1 MSRILDTI
9 LPESVHNEGL
19 LFVPQILEDLMR
31 GKLDAEFP
39 PKLDEGDDP
48 ASVRAFVFDRAK
60 RLWASFIESSAQT
73 NVNAVTRKFVV
84 NLLDNALG
92 WDFDK
97 TAAVAEKTGAFLVS
111 PVLGDAEGALTPIAF
126 PVILAP
132 HNIGLD
138 ESNPRFHGW
147 GLSDASRSA
156 TRFAQ
161 EFLNERDDFMWAIVT
176 NGKELRLVRDNPSL
190 TRPSFLSFDLGAILS
205 GPGDF
210 PAFAFLWRML
220 HSSRID
226 FSTGLTGLTR
236 LDNCPV
242 NPDNHVNPV
251 KNYSAENSV
260 WEKLHTRSTETG
272 VRALDGLRPGVAA
285 AIEIL
290 GTGFI
295 RQNPSIREAL
305 QNGSL
310 TVAGYEQELLR
321 LAYRFLFLFVA
332 EERDLLHTPD
342 TSPAVRKVYR
352 QGYSMFRLKRLAAR
366 YAAGSSDRHHDLY
379 IGLRYVFKALAHG
392 EPRLGLTALGG
403 IFGED
408 ECPHLNEAALTNAD
422 LLAAIRKLR
431 FIDAGRHLYPVNYRD
446 IGSEEIGSLYEGILE
461 LVPNY
466 SEGSRQ
472 LTLVGAAGNNRKT
485 TGSYYTPSSLVD
497 KQVESALDPLL
508 DRAMKAPDPT
518 QAILDLNVIDT
529 SCGSGH
535 FVVAAARRMASRLVA
550 VRGVDTSPAEYQRA
564 LRDVVRNCIYGVDI
578 NPLAVELAKITL
590 WIESVVP
597 GEPLTF
603 LDSHFVCGDATL
615 GIDNLKNLEH
625 GIPNAAYK
633 ALTGDDPA
641 AAKELAKR
649 NRAELKLLQQEQIG
663 RVALLRDRDAI
674 DLASA
679 FAALD
684 AMPEETLEEV
694 EVKRAKHRE
703 LLASAG
709 TNRLAQAADLFTA
722 AFLERKTHAESAE
735 NSAFSAPSAGNAPL
749 RATASPREEIPTTA
763 NLLSLLTGSIAYE
776 PPSPEMLAA
785 AAQICRQNRVLHWP
799 LAFPTVFEKGG
810 FDCILT
816 NPPWDQ
822 LQVSETEF
830 FAAREPSISELAGA
844 TRKAAI
850 AKLKDNNPTLWQEFS
865 TAVERQ
871 ARLNVFIGESGRFP
885 LSTVG
890 KLNLYS
896 ILTEVIL
903 HVRRTSGFAGAVLP
917 SGICSDDSN
926 KRLFSAMVNSGILK
940 SFLSFENEERLFS
953 DVHHSFKFAL
963 VTIGEST
970 SADFT
975 FFNRQVASLSDDRRH
990 FTLSAEDF
998 ALINPNT
1005 LTAPIFRSKADAEL
1019 AKKIYHKVGVLWDE
1033 TQHGGNPWGLSF
1045 RQGLFNMTSASALF
1059 LTSPG
1064 VRDESLAETAGG
1076 KFLTGLTRFTGLGD
1090 SGGARL
1096 SRPENPDNPVN
1107 PVKENS
1113 AFSASPREEKYL
1125 PLYEA
1130 KLIHQFDHRWA
1141 TYETGEEDARDVV
1154 LDEKRDPSFEIQPRY
1169 WVEARHVIEKFDG
1182 TPPKYLM
1189 GWRDVTN
1196 ASTVRTVIASV
1207 SPCVPVG
1214 HTMPLMFTRL
1224 DAKHEACL
1232 LADWNS
1238 IVHDWCARQKI
1249 GGLHLTYTYATQ
1261 IPTLAPSAYSQ
1272 EDIDFIVPRVLELT
1286 YTSHSLKGWAEALGY
1301 GGEPFVFDPER
1312 RAILRAELDA
1322 RYAKL
1327 YDLDEQELRYILDPA
1342 DVYGEDYPSESFRVL
1357 KEKEI
1362 AEFGEYRTQRMVLDA
1377 WKAQEEPFVVVDD
1390 YKREQSWDDSRS
1402 TYLRFLVGQMIAQ
1415 SATHQMPLTELFS
1428 AFSALRTPKE
1438 MARRDGMPNGA
1449 GKWAHEYHDA
1459 IRGDESLERVL
1470 MQMFDAGEI
1479 SISKSGMVSYVDEGS
1494 LHAADRLADVV
1505 MDARMALAF
1514 MRLDINQT
1522 RVEHI
1527 RAIISPEFFRQ
1538 VMEGA
1543 YARAA

>member
-1 MSRILDTI
+1 MARILDTI

-60 RLWASFIESSAQT
+60 RLWASFIESSAQA
-73 NVNAVTRKFVV
+73 NAEAVTRRFVV

-97 TAAVAEKTGAFLVS
+97 TSAVAEKTGAFLVP

-126 PVILAP
+126 PIILAP
-132 HNIGLD
+132 HTIGLD

-226 FSTGLTGLTR
+226 ISTGLTGFTR
-236 LDNCPV
+236 LNG
-242 NPDNHVNPV
+242 NPDNPLNPV
-251 KNYSAENSV
+251 KNFSAENSV

-295 RQNPSIREAL
+295 RENPSIREAL

-352 QGYSMFRLKRLAAR
+352 QGYSMLRLKRLAAR

-379 IGLRYVFKALAHG
+379 IGLRHVFKALAHG

-408 ECPHLNEAALTNAD
+408 ECPHLKGAALTNAD

-461 LVPNY
+461 LVPSY

-497 KQVESALDPLL
+497 KQIESALDPLL
-508 DRAMKAPDPT
+508 DRAAKAPDPAR
-518 QAILDLNVIDT
+518 AILDLNVIDT

-535 FVVAAARRMASRLVA
+535 FVVAAARRMASRLAQVRSDGALA
-550 VRGVDTSPAEYQRA
+550 VVEYQRA

-603 LDSHFVCGDATL
+603 LDSHFICGDATL

-633 ALTGDDPA
+633 ALTGDD
-641 AAKELAKR
+641 KEICQQLAKK
-649 NRAELKLLQQEQIG
+649 NRIELKRLEK
-663 RVALLRDRDAI
+663 DRESGQMVLPSSSV

-684 AMPEETLEEV
+684 AMPEETLADV
-694 EVKRAKHRE
+694 EAKRAKHRE

-722 AFLERKTHAESAE
+722 AFLERKTPSESAE
-735 NSAFSAPSAGNAPL
+735 SSAFSAPSAGNVPL
-749 RATASPREEIPTTA
+749 RATASPREDIPTTA

-776 PPSPEMLAA
+776 PPPPEMLAA

-816 NPPWDQ
+816 NPPWDRIK
-822 LQVSETEF
+822 LQEKEF
-830 FAAREPSISELAGA
+830 FAARDLEIANA
-844 TRKAAI
+844 QNAAI
-850 AKLKDNNPTLWQEFS
+850 RKRLIENLPESNPALFQSFLDAKRNADVASAF
-865 TAVERQ
+865 VH
-871 ARLNVFIGESGRFP
+871 ESGRYT
-885 LSTVG
+885 LSNSGDV
-890 KLNLYS
+890 NLYS
-896 ILTEVIL
+896 ILAEVIL
-903 HVRRTSGFAGAVLP
+903 HVRRSSGFAGAVLP

-926 KRLFSAMVNSGILK
+926 KRLFSAMVNGGILK
-940 SFLSFENEERLFS
+940 SFLSFENEERLFP

-963 VTIGEST
+963 VTIGESA

-975 FFNRQVASLSDDRRH
+975 FFNRQVTSLADERRH

-1019 AKKIYHKVGVLWDE
+1019 AKKIYRKVGVLWNE
-1033 TQHGGNPWGLSF
+1033 NMNGGNKWGL
-1045 RQGLFNMTSASALF
+1045 RYRALF
-1059 LTSPG
+1059 HMS
-1064 VRDESLAETAGG
+1064 
-1076 KFLTGLTRFTGLGD
+1076 GD
-1090 SGGARL
+1090 SELFEFA
-1096 SRPENPDNPVN
+1096 SRDGV
-1107 PVKENS
+1107 V
-1113 AFSASPREEKYL
+1113 

-1130 KLIHQFDHRWA
+1130 KFIHQFDHRWA
-1141 TYETGEEDARDVV
+1141 TYENAEDVRDVST
-1154 LDEKRDPSFEIQPRY
+1154 DEKKDVSFEVRPRY
-1169 WVEARHVIEKFDG
+1169 WIDSRLVAEKFDG
-1182 TPPKYLM
+1182 NNPKYLM
-1189 GWRDVTN
+1189 GWRNVTN
-1196 ASTVRTVIASV
+1196 VIAIRTMIAAVFPSYG
-1207 SPCVPVG
+1207 VG
-1214 HTMPLMFTRL
+1214 HSMPLFFTQQGAGY
-1224 DAKHEACL
+1224 DACL
-1232 LADWNS
+1232 LADFNS
-1238 IVHDWCARQKI
+1238 LIHDWGVRQKV
-1249 GGLHLTYTYATQ
+1249 GGVNLTFGYMNQ

-1301 GGEPFVFDPER
+1301 EGEPFVFDPER

-1327 YDLDEQELRYILDPA
+1327 YGLNEQELRYILDPA

-1362 AEFGEYRTQRMVLDA
+1362 AEFGEYRTRRLVLEAWERM
-1377 WKAQEEPFVVVDD
+1377 
-1390 YKREQSWDDSRS
+1390 
-1402 TYLRFLVGQMIAQ
+1402 
-1415 SATHQMPLTELFS
+1415 
-1428 AFSALRTPKE
+1428 KE
-1438 MARRDGMPNGA
+1438 
-1449 GKWAHEYHDA
+1449 
-1459 IRGDESLERVL
+1459 
-1470 MQMFDAGEI
+1470 
-1479 SISKSGMVSYVDEGS
+1479 
-1494 LHAADRLADVV
+1494 
-1505 MDARMALAF
+1505 
-1514 MRLDINQT
+1514 
-1522 RVEHI
+1522 
-1527 RAIISPEFFRQ
+1527 
-1538 VMEGA
+1538 
-1543 YARAA
+1543 

>member
-19 LFVPQILEDLMR
+19 LFVPQVLEDLMR

-60 RLWASFIESSAQT
+60 RLYASFMESSAQT
-73 NVNAVTRKFVV
+73 NVDAVTRKFVV

-97 TAAVAEKTGAFLVS
+97 AAAVAEKAGAFLVS
-111 PVLGDAEGALTPIAF
+111 PVLCGGEDASTPLAF

-132 HNIGLD
+132 HTIGLD

-161 EFLNERDDFMWAIVT
+161 EFLNERDDFLWAIVT
-176 NGKELRLVRDNPSL
+176 NGRELRLVRDNPSL
-190 TRPSFLSFDLGAILS
+190 TRPSFLSFDLTAILS

-220 HSSRID
+220 HASRAE
-226 FSTGLTGLTR
+226 G
-236 LDNCPV
+236 V
-242 NPDNHVNPV
+242 
-251 KNYSAENSV
+251 SAENSV

-295 RQNPSIREAL
+295 RENPSIREAL

-342 TSPAVRKVYR
+342 TSSAVRKVYR

-379 IGLRYVFKALAHG
+379 IGLRHVFKALAHG

-408 ECPHLNEAALTNAD
+408 ECPHLKGAALTNAD

-461 LVPNY
+461 LVPSY

-508 DRAMKAPDPT
+508 DRATKATDPV
-518 QAILDLNVIDT
+518 QSILDLNVIDT

-649 NRAELKLLQQEQIG
+649 NRAALKSM
-663 RVALLRDRDAI
+663 ADDARYGGDLFYDPKHTLANQMRGI
-674 DLASA
+674 DE
-679 FAALD
+679 
-684 AMPEETLEEV
+684 MPEDTLEEI
-694 EVKRAKHRE
+694 EAKKAAYAKFRE
-703 LLASAG
+703 EGSLNHFCL
-709 TNRLAQAADLFTA
+709 AADVFTA
-722 AFLERKTHAESAE
+722 AFLLPKTSVDVQV
-735 NSAFSAPSAGNAPL
+735 GNLGNGAPL
-749 RATASPREEIPTTA
+749 TEKRPDPTIPTTA
-763 NLLSLLTGSIAYE
+763 ELYGILTAGAAGSYPSSELLARC
-776 PPSPEMLAA
+776 AA
-785 AAQICRQNRVLHWP
+785 VCRKSRVLHWP

-816 NPPWDQ
+816 NPPWDRIK
-822 LQVSETEF
+822 LQEKEF
-830 FAAREPSISELAGA
+830 FAAHDPEIANA
-844 TRKAAI
+844 QNAAI
-850 AKLKDNNPTLWQEFS
+850 RKKLIENLPESNPALYQAFLDAKRNADVSSAF
-865 TAVERQ
+865 VH
-871 ARLNVFIGESGRFP
+871 ESGRFT
-885 LSTVG
+885 LSNVG
-890 KLNLYS
+890 DVNLYS
-896 ILTEVIL
+896 TLAETVAK
-903 HVRRTSGFAGAVLP
+903 VCRKGGMAGIIVP
-917 SGICSDDSN
+917 TGICTDESN
-926 KRLFSAMVNSGILK
+926 KKLFRFYVENHLLVSV
-940 SFLSFENEERLFS
+940 LSFENEELKFFPEV
-953 DVHHSFKFAL
+953 DHSFKFCLL
-963 VTIGEST
+963 VLGESNN
-970 SADFT
+970 ADYSFYHRNLGT
-975 FFNRQVASLSDDRRH
+975 VNDERRH
-990 FTLSAEDF
+990 FSLNYDDF
-998 ALINPNT
+998 RLINPNSQ
-1005 LTAPIFRSKADAEL
+1005 TAPLFRTKGDAEL
-1019 AKKIYHKVGVLWDE
+1019 AKKIYKVAGVLINH
-1033 TQHGGNPWGLSF
+1033 TQNDGDPWG
-1045 RQGLFNMTSASALF
+1045 MTFKALF
-1059 LTSPG
+1059 HMS
-1064 VRDESLAETAGG
+1064 
-1076 KFLTGLTRFTGLGD
+1076 GD
-1090 SGGARL
+1090 SGLFKQTDGSGL
-1096 SRPENPDNPVN
+1096 
-1107 PVKENS
+1107 
-1113 AFSASPREEKYL
+1113 L
-1125 PLYEA
+1125 PLYEG
-1130 KLIHQFDHRWA
+1130 KMIHQFDHRWA
-1141 TYETGEEDARDVV
+1141 TYDDGAEDVRDVS
-1154 LDEKRDPSFEIQPRY
+1154 LAEKRDVEFELHPRY
-1169 WVEARHVIEKFDG
+1169 WIDEKFLDSRFEQFV
-1182 TPPKYLM
+1182 PRYLL
-1189 GWRDVTN
+1189 GWRDVSHPTRL
-1196 ASTVRTVIASV
+1196 RTVIASV
-1207 SPCVPVG
+1207 LPVVPVG
-1214 HTMPLMFTRL
+1214 HTMPLFFTTKEDKL
-1224 DAKHEACL
+1224 NACL
-1232 LADWNS
+1232 LADFNS
-1238 IVHDWCARQKI
+1238 LIHDWCARQKM
-1249 GGLHLTYTYATQ
+1249 GGVHVTYSYLYQ
-1261 IPTLAPSAYSQ
+1261 FPTISPSAYSQ

-1301 GGEPFVFDPER
+1301 EGEPFVFDPER

-1327 YDLDEQELRYILDPA
+1327 YGLNEQELRYILDPA

-1362 AEFGEYRTQRMVLDA
+1362 AEFGEYRTRRMVLDA
-1377 WKAQEEPFVVVDD
+1377 WKAQEEPFAVGDD
-1390 YKREQSWDDSRS
+1390 YKRGQSWDDSRS

-1449 GKWAHEYHDA
+1449 GKWAREYKDA

-1494 LHAADRLADVV
+1494 LHAADHLTDVV

-1514 MRLDINQT
+1514 MRLDLTQEHI
-1522 RVEHI
+1522 EHI
-1527 RAIISPEFFRQ
+1527 RTTISAEFFRQ

>member
-1 MSRILDTI
+1 MAHILDTI

-60 RLWASFIESSAQT
+60 RLWASFIESSAQA
-73 NVNAVTRKFVV
+73 NAEAVTRKFVV

-97 TAAVAEKTGAFLVS
+97 TAAVAEKRSAFLVPPCTEESSLNLQDSKTPSSESNNLLS
-111 PVLGDAEGALTPIAF
+111 PSAF
-126 PVILAP
+126 PIILAP
-132 HNIGLD
+132 HTIGLD

-205 GPGDF
+205 SPGDF

-220 HSSRID
+220 HASRAE
-226 FSTGLTGLTR
+226 G
-236 LDNCPV
+236 V
-242 NPDNHVNPV
+242 
-251 KNYSAENSV
+251 SAENSV

-295 RQNPSIREAL
+295 RENPSIREAL

-342 TSPAVRKVYR
+342 TSSAVRKVYR

-379 IGLRYVFKALAHG
+379 IGLRHVFKALAHG

-408 ECPHLNEAALTNAD
+408 ECPHLKGAALTNAD

-461 LVPNY
+461 LVPSY

-508 DRAMKAPDPT
+508 DRAMKAPDPI

-633 ALTGDDPA
+633 VLTGDDPA

-649 NRAELKLLQQEQIG
+649 NRAALKSMADDTSYGGDLFYDPKHTLANQMRG
-663 RVALLRDRDAI
+663 I
-674 DLASA
+674 DE
-679 FAALD
+679 
-684 AMPEETLEEV
+684 MPEDTLEEI
-694 EVKRAKHRE
+694 EAKKAAYAKFRKEGSLNHFS
-703 LLASAG
+703 L
-709 TNRLAQAADLFTA
+709 AADVFTA
-722 AFLERKTHAESAE
+722 VFLLPKTSVDVQV
-735 NSAFSAPSAGNAPL
+735 GNLGNGAPL
-749 RATASPREEIPTTA
+749 TEKKPDPTIPTTA
-763 NLLSLLTGSIAYE
+763 ELYGILTAGAAGSYPSSESLARC
-776 PPSPEMLAA
+776 AA
-785 AAQICRQNRVLHWP
+785 VCRKSCVLHWP

-816 NPPWDQ
+816 NPPWDM
-822 LQVSETEF
+822 LQVSEEEF
-830 FAAREPSISELAGA
+830 FAPRDPSIAALTGA
-844 TRKAAI
+844 KRKSAI
-850 AKLKDNNPTLWQEFS
+850 AKLEKDNPPLFNAFCNAVQWQNRIN
-865 TAVERQ
+865 TY
-871 ARLNVFIGESGRFP
+871 IGESGRFC
-885 LSTVG
+885 LSAVG

-896 ILTEVIL
+896 IITEVVF
-903 HVRRTSGFAGAVLP
+903 HVKRNTGTAGMVVP
-917 SGICSDDSN
+917 SGICTDSSN
-926 KRLFSAMVNSGILK
+926 KALFAELVGTK
-940 SFLSFENEERLFS
+940 SFVSLYDFENAASGKKLFEAVDS
-953 DVHHSFKFAL
+953 RFKFSLLTLGPA
-963 VTIGEST
+963 E
-970 SADFT
+970 SADFA
-975 FFNRQVASLSDDRRH
+975 FFLGHPTDLAQTQRH
-990 FTLSAEDF
+990 FSLTSEDF

-1005 LTAPIFRSKADAEL
+1005 RTAPIFRSKADADL
-1019 AKKIYHKVGVLWDE
+1019 AKKIYARVGVLVDE
-1033 TQHGGNPWGLSF
+1033 TRTNGNPWGVSF
-1045 RQGLFNMTSASALF
+1045 KQGLFNMTSASDCF
-1059 LTSPG
+1059 EE
-1064 VRDESLAETAGG
+1064 V
-1076 KFLTGLTRFTGLGD
+1076 
-1090 SGGARL
+1090 
-1096 SRPENPDNPVN
+1096 
-1107 PVKENS
+1107 
-1113 AFSASPREEKYL
+1113 PREGVL

-1130 KLIHQFDHRWA
+1130 KLIHQFDCRWA
-1141 TYETGEEDARDVV
+1141 TYESDGRVRDALCTEKRNPNFDVV
-1154 LDEKRDPSFEIQPRY
+1154 PQYWIDADLVKTKLGGSFP
-1169 WVEARHVIEKFDG
+1169 D
-1182 TPPKYLM
+1182 YLI

-1196 ASTVRTVIASV
+1196 ATNQRTVISSV
-1207 SPCVPVG
+1207 IPAWGVG
-1214 HTMPLMFTRL
+1214 NNFDLISTSQSALL
-1224 DAKHEACL
+1224 NACL
-1232 LADWNS
+1232 IADFNS
-1238 IVHDWCARQKI
+1238 FAHDWCARQKI
-1249 GGLHLTYTYATQ
+1249 GGMHLNFFVVAQ
-1261 IPTLAPSAYSQ
+1261 IATLAPSAYSQ
-1272 EDIDFIVPRVLELT
+1272 DDIDFIVPRVLELT

-1301 GGEPFVFDPER
+1301 EGEPFVFDPER

-1327 YDLDEQELRYILDPA
+1327 YGLNEQELRYILDPA

-1377 WKAQEEPFVVVDD
+1377 WKAQEEPFVVGDD

-1449 GKWAHEYHDA
+1449 GKWAREYKDA
-1459 IRGDESLERVL
+1459 IRVNESLERVL

-1514 MRLDINQT
+1514 MRLDLRQE

-1527 RAIISPEFFRQ
+1527 RTAINQEFFRQ
-1538 VMEGA
+1538 VLEGA

>member
-1 MSRILDTI
+1 MAHILDTI

-48 ASVRAFVFDRAK
+48 ASVRAFVLDRAK
-60 RLWASFIESSAQT
+60 RLWASFIESSAQA
-73 NVNAVTRKFVV
+73 NAEAVTRKFVV

-97 TAAVAEKTGAFLVS
+97 AAAVAEKTGAFLVP
-111 PVLGDAEGALTPIAF
+111 PVLCGGEDVSTLLAF

-132 HNIGLD
+132 HTIGLD

-161 EFLNERDDFMWAIVT
+161 EFLNERDDFLWAIVT
-176 NGKELRLVRDNPSL
+176 NGRELRLVRDNPSL
-190 TRPSFLSFDLGAILS
+190 TRPSFLSFDLTAILS

-220 HSSRID
+220 HSSRIEAGG
-226 FSTGLTGLTR
+226 SQSSATAL
-236 LDNCPV
+236 
-242 NPDNHVNPV
+242 
-251 KNYSAENSV
+251 SAENSV
-260 WEKLHTRSTETG
+260 WEKLHTRSAETG

-342 TSPAVRKVYR
+342 TSSAVRKVYR

-366 YAAGSSDRHHDLY
+366 YAAGSSDRHRDLY

-403 IFGED
+403 IFGAD
-408 ECPHLNEAALTNAD
+408 ECPHLNGAALTNAD

-508 DRAMKAPDPT
+508 ERAMKAPDPVH
-518 QAILDLNVIDT
+518 AILDLNVIDT

-633 ALTGDDPA
+633 ALTGDD
-641 AAKELAKR
+641 KEICQKLAKK
-649 NRAELKLLQQEQIG
+649 NRADLKAMG
-663 RVALLRDRDAI
+663 RDREQGQMHMPTSVG

-684 AMPEETLEEV
+684 AMPEDTLADV
-694 EVKRAKHRE
+694 EAKRAKHRE

-735 NSAFSAPSAGNAPL
+735 NSAFSVPSAGNVPL

-816 NPPWDQ
+816 NPPWDRIK
-822 LQVSETEF
+822 LQEKEF
-830 FAAREPSISELAGA
+830 FAIYDTNIAEAQNTAQRKKLIAALPTSNPSLYRTYQNALRRVDVLSIY
-844 TRKAAI
+844 I
-850 AKLKDNNPTLWQEFS
+850 H
-865 TAVERQ
+865 
-871 ARLNVFIGESGRFP
+871 ESGRYV
-885 LSTVG
+885 LANVG
-890 KLNLYS
+890 DVNLYS
-896 ILTEVIL
+896 LLCETID
-903 HVRRTSGFAGAVLP
+903 HVLRPGGYAGIIVPTGL
-917 SGICSDDSN
+917 CTDDLN
-926 KRLFSAMVNSGILK
+926 KTLFRHFVETKMLVSV
-940 SFLSFENEERLFS
+940 LSFENEELKFFP
-953 DVHHSFKFAL
+953 DVDHSFKFCL
-963 VTIGEST
+963 VAIGPNETADYSFYHRNMST
-970 SADFT
+970 VV
-975 FFNRQVASLSDDRRH
+975 NPERH
-990 FTLSAEDF
+990 FNLSFDDF
-998 ALINPNT
+998 KLINPNSQT
-1005 LTAPIFRSKADAEL
+1005 SPLFRTKEDAEL
-1019 AKKIYHKVGVLWDE
+1019 AKRIYRHVGVLWDE
-1033 TQHGGNPWGLSF
+1033 TKSKGNSWGVSF
-1045 RQGLFNMTSASALF
+1045 KRFFDMSNDSGLFET
-1059 LTSPG
+1059 TP
-1064 VRDESLAETAGG
+1064 RDGT
-1076 KFLTGLTRFTGLGD
+1076 
-1090 SGGARL
+1090 
-1096 SRPENPDNPVN
+1096 
-1107 PVKENS
+1107 
-1113 AFSASPREEKYL
+1113 L
-1125 PLYEA
+1125 PLYEG
-1130 KLIHQFDHRWA
+1130 KMIHQFDHRWA
-1141 TYETGEEDARDVV
+1141 TYESGDEDSRDVS
-1154 LDEKRDPSFEIQPRY
+1154 LAEKQSQEFEITPRY
-1169 WVEARHVIEKFDG
+1169 WVDSGHVFNRLAG
-1182 TPPKYLM
+1182 TFKYLI
-1189 GWRDVTN
+1189 GWRDVSHPTRL
-1196 ASTVRTVIASV
+1196 RTVIASPLPV
-1207 SPCVPVG
+1207 VPVG
-1214 HTMPLMFTRL
+1214 HTMPLFFTKQSDRL
-1224 DAKHEACL
+1224 NACL
-1232 LADWNS
+1232 LADFNAL
-1238 IVHDWCARQKI
+1238 VHDWCARQKM
-1249 GGLHLTYTYATQ
+1249 GGVHVTYAYLLQ
-1261 IPTLAPSAYSQ
+1261 FPTLAPSAYSQ
-1272 EDIDFIVPRVLELT
+1272 DDIDFIVPRVLELT

-1301 GGEPFVFDPER
+1301 EGEPFVFDPER

-1327 YDLDEQELRYILDPA
+1327 YGLNEQELRYILDPA

-1377 WKAQEEPFVVVDD
+1377 WHIQEE
-1390 YKREQSWDDSRS
+1390 QSVGSYVRKEKFNDRWL
-1402 TYLRFLVGQMIAQ
+1402 YLRTLVGQLITQ
-1415 SATHQMPLTELFS
+1415 SSLHRIPVADLIGAYSSLRNPLAFAIDDMPPVVNEWVRQYNDTI
-1428 AFSALRTPKE
+1428 
-1438 MARRDGMPNGA
+1438 RDGE
-1449 GKWAHEYHDA
+1449 HLES
-1459 IRGDESLERVL
+1459 ILDE
-1470 MQMFDAGEI
+1470 MFEAGEI
-1479 SISKSGMVSYVDEGS
+1479 SISKDGIIS
-1494 LHAADRLADVV
+1494 LCDDAHLLAATDLPDIA

-1514 MRLDINQT
+1514 SRIVRHEEKIAEWLSL
-1522 RVEHI
+1522 V
-1527 RAIISPEFFRQ
+1527 SPTFRQ
-1538 VMEGA
+1538 KVSGGY

>member
-9 LPESVHNEGL
+9 LPDSVHNEGL
-19 LFVPQILEDLMR
+19 LFVPQVLEDLMR

-39 PKLDEGDDP
+39 PRLDEGDDP

-60 RLWASFIESSAQT
+60 RLYASFIESSAQA
-73 NVNAVTRKFVV
+73 NVDAVTRKFVV
-84 NLLDNALG
+84 NLFDNALG

-97 TAAVAEKTGAFLVS
+97 AAAVAEKTGAFLVP
-111 PVLGDAEGALTPIAF
+111 PVLCGGEDVSTPLAF

-132 HNIGLD
+132 HTIGLD

-147 GLSDASRSA
+147 GLSEASRSA

-161 EFLNERDDFMWAIVT
+161 EFLNERDDFLWAIVT
-176 NGKELRLVRDNPSL
+176 NGRELRLVRDNPSL
-190 TRPSFLSFDLGAILS
+190 TRPSFLSFDLTAILS

-220 HSSRID
+220 HSSRIEAGG
-226 FSTGLTGLTR
+226 SQSSATAL
-236 LDNCPV
+236 
-242 NPDNHVNPV
+242 
-251 KNYSAENSV
+251 SAENSV
-260 WEKLHTRSTETG
+260 WEKLHTRSAETG

-321 LAYRFLFLFVA
+321 LAYRLLFLFVA

-392 EPRLGLTALGG
+392 EARLGLTALGG
-403 IFGED
+403 IFGAD
-408 ECPHLNEAALTNAD
+408 ECPHLNGAALTNAD

-508 DRAMKAPDPT
+508 DRATKATDPV

-603 LDSHFVCGDATL
+603 LDSHFICGDATL

-649 NRAELKLLQQEQIG
+649 NRAALKSM
-663 RVALLRDRDAI
+663 ADDASYGGDLFYDPKHTLANQMRGI
-674 DLASA
+674 DE
-679 FAALD
+679 
-684 AMPEETLEEV
+684 MPEDTLEEI
-694 EVKRAKHRE
+694 EAKKAAYAKFRKEGSLNHFS
-703 LLASAG
+703 L
-709 TNRLAQAADLFTA
+709 AADVFTA
-722 AFLERKTHAESAE
+722 AFLLPKTSVDVQV
-735 NSAFSAPSAGNAPL
+735 GNLGNGAPL
-749 RATASPREEIPTTA
+749 TEKKPDPTIPTTA
-763 NLLSLLTGSIAYE
+763 ELYGILTAGAAGSYPSSESLARC
-776 PPSPEMLAA
+776 AA
-785 AAQICRQNRVLHWP
+785 VCRKSRVLHWP

-816 NPPWDQ
+816 NPPWDM
-822 LQVSETEF
+822 LQVSEEEF
-830 FAAREPSISELAGA
+830 FAPRDPSIAALTGA
-844 TRKAAI
+844 KRKSAI
-850 AKLKDNNPTLWQEFS
+850 AKLEKDNPPLFNAFCNAVQWQNRIN
-865 TAVERQ
+865 TY
-871 ARLNVFIGESGRFP
+871 IGESGRFC
-885 LSTVG
+885 LSAVG

-896 ILTEVIL
+896 IITEVVF
-903 HVRRTSGFAGAVLP
+903 HVKRNTGSAGMVVP
-917 SGICSDDSN
+917 SGICTDSSN
-926 KRLFSAMVNSGILK
+926 KALFAELVGTK
-940 SFLSFENEERLFS
+940 SFVSLYDFENAASGKKLFEAVDS
-953 DVHHSFKFAL
+953 RFKFSLLTLGPA
-963 VTIGEST
+963 E
-970 SADFT
+970 SADFA
-975 FFNRQVASLSDDRRH
+975 FFLGHPTDLAQTQRH
-990 FTLSAEDF
+990 FSLTSEDF

-1005 LTAPIFRSKADAEL
+1005 RTAPIFRSKADADL
-1019 AKKIYHKVGVLWDE
+1019 AKKIYARVGVLVDE
-1033 TQHGGNPWGLSF
+1033 TRTNGNPWGVSF
-1045 RQGLFNMTSASALF
+1045 KQGLFNMTSASDCF
-1059 LTSPG
+1059 EE
-1064 VRDESLAETAGG
+1064 V
-1076 KFLTGLTRFTGLGD
+1076 
-1090 SGGARL
+1090 
-1096 SRPENPDNPVN
+1096 
-1107 PVKENS
+1107 
-1113 AFSASPREEKYL
+1113 PREGVL

-1130 KLIHQFDHRWA
+1130 KLIHQFDCRWA
-1141 TYETGEEDARDVV
+1141 TYESDGRVRDALCTEKRNPNFDVV
-1154 LDEKRDPSFEIQPRY
+1154 PQYWIDADLVKTKLGGSFP
-1169 WVEARHVIEKFDG
+1169 D
-1182 TPPKYLM
+1182 YLI

-1196 ASTVRTVIASV
+1196 ATNQRTVISSV
-1207 SPCVPVG
+1207 IPAWGVG
-1214 HTMPLMFTRL
+1214 NNFDLISTSQSALL
-1224 DAKHEACL
+1224 NACL
-1232 LADWNS
+1232 IADFNS
-1238 IVHDWCARQKI
+1238 FAHDWCARQKI
-1249 GGLHLTYTYATQ
+1249 GGMHLNFFVVAQ
-1261 IPTLAPSAYSQ
+1261 IATLAPSAYSQ
-1272 EDIDFIVPRVLELT
+1272 DDIDFIVPRVLELT

-1301 GGEPFVFDPER
+1301 EGEPFVFDPER

-1327 YDLDEQELRYILDPA
+1327 YGLNEQELRYILDPA
-1342 DVYGEDYPSESFRVL
+1342 DVYGEDCPSESFRVL

-1377 WKAQEEPFVVVDD
+1377 WHIQEE
-1390 YKREQSWDDSRS
+1390 QSVGSYVRKEKFNDRWL
-1402 TYLRFLVGQMIAQ
+1402 YLRTLVGQLITQ
-1415 SATHQMPLTELFS
+1415 SSLHRIPVADLIGAYSSLRNPLAFAIDDMPPVVNEWVRQYNDTI
-1428 AFSALRTPKE
+1428 
-1438 MARRDGMPNGA
+1438 RDGE
-1449 GKWAHEYHDA
+1449 HLES
-1459 IRGDESLERVL
+1459 ILDE
-1470 MQMFDAGEI
+1470 MFEAGEI
-1479 SISKSGMVSYVDEGS
+1479 SISKDGIIS
-1494 LHAADRLADVV
+1494 LCDDAHLLAATDLPDIA

-1514 MRLDINQT
+1514 SRIVRREEKIAEWLSL
-1522 RVEHI
+1522 V
-1527 RAIISPEFFRQ
+1527 SPTFRQ
-1538 VMEGA
+1538 KVSGGY

>member
-1 MSRILDTI
+1 MARILDTI

-48 ASVRAFVFDRAK
+48 AMVRAFVFDRAK

-97 TAAVAEKTGAFLVS
+97 TAAVAEKTGAFLVP

-126 PVILAP
+126 PIILAP
-132 HNIGLD
+132 HTIGLD

-205 GPGDF
+205 APGDF

-226 FSTGLTGLTR
+226 ISTGLTGFTR
-236 LDNCPV
+236 LNG
-242 NPDNHVNPV
+242 NPDNPVNPV
-251 KNYSAENSV
+251 KNFSADNSV
-260 WEKLHTRSTETG
+260 WEKLHSRSTETG

-295 RQNPSIREAL
+295 RENPSIREAL

-342 TSPAVRKVYR
+342 TSSAVRKVYR

-379 IGLRYVFKALAHG
+379 IGLRHVFKALAHG

-408 ECPHLNEAALTNAD
+408 ECPHLKGAALTNAD

-431 FIDAGRHLYPVNYRD
+431 FIDAGRHLYTVNYRD

-461 LVPNY
+461 LVPSY

-497 KQVESALDPLL
+497 KQIESALDPLL
-508 DRAMKAPDPT
+508 DRATKAPDPA

-550 VRGVDTSPAEYQRA
+550 VRGVDTSPAEYQSA

-603 LDSHFVCGDATL
+603 LDSHFICGDATL

-633 ALTGDDPA
+633 ALTGDD
-641 AAKELAKR
+641 KEICQKLAKK
-649 NRAELKLLQQEQIG
+649 NRIELKRQEK
-663 RVALLRDRDAI
+663 DRESGQMVLPSSSV

-684 AMPEETLEEV
+684 AMPEETLADV
-694 EVKRAKHRE
+694 EAKRAKHRE
-703 LLASAG
+703 FLASAG
-709 TNRLAQAADLFTA
+709 ASRLSQAADLFTA
-722 AFLERKTHAESAE
+722 AFLERKTPSESAE
-735 NSAFSAPSAGNAPL
+735 SSALSAPSAGNAPL

-816 NPPWDQ
+816 NPPWDRIK
-822 LQVSETEF
+822 LQEKEF
-830 FAAREPSISELAGA
+830 FAARDLEIANA
-844 TRKAAI
+844 QNAAI
-850 AKLKDNNPTLWQEFS
+850 RKRLIENLPESNPALFQSFLDAKRNADVAS
-865 TAVERQ
+865 TFVH
-871 ARLNVFIGESGRFP
+871 ESGRYT
-885 LSTVG
+885 LSNSGDV
-890 KLNLYS
+890 NLYS
-896 ILTEVIL
+896 ILAEVIL
-903 HVRRTSGFAGAVLP
+903 HVRRSSGFAGAVLP

-926 KRLFSAMVNSGILK
+926 KRLFSAMVNGGILK
-940 SFLSFENEERLFS
+940 SFLSFENEERLFP
-953 DVHHSFKFAL
+953 DVQHNFKFAL
-963 VTIGEST
+963 VTIGESA

-975 FFNRQVASLSDDRRH
+975 FFNRQVTSLSDDRRH

-1019 AKKIYHKVGVLWDE
+1019 AKKIYRRVGVLWNE
-1033 TQHGGNPWGLSF
+1033 TAGNGNPWGISF
-1045 RQGLFNMTSASALF
+1045 RTLFHMSNDSALF
-1059 LTSPG
+1059 LTSQG
-1064 VRDESLAETAGG
+1064 EET
-1076 KFLTGLTRFTGLGD
+1076 
-1090 SGGARL
+1090 
-1096 SRPENPDNPVN
+1096 
-1107 PVKENS
+1107 
-1113 AFSASPREEKYL
+1113 L

-1141 TYETGEEDARDVV
+1141 TYEIGEEDARDVT
-1154 LDEKRDPSFEIQPRY
+1154 LDEKQNPSFEIQPRY
-1169 WVEARHVIEKFDG
+1169 WVEARHVIEKFNG
-1182 TPPKYLM
+1182 FAPKYFLAYRAISNVIM
-1189 GWRDVTN
+1189 ARTFLV
-1196 ASTVRTVIASV
+1196 STTPIVAAGNSLIIISV
-1207 SPCVPVG
+1207 C
-1214 HTMPLMFTRL
+1214 H
-1224 DAKHEACL
+1224 DANLQACL
-1232 LADWNS
+1232 LADFNCL
-1238 IVHDWCARQKI
+1238 VHDYLVRQKI
-1249 GGLHLTYTYATQ
+1249 VIANINMFIVKQ

-1301 GGEPFVFDPER
+1301 EGEPFVFDPER

-1327 YDLDEQELRYILDPA
+1327 YGLNEQELRYILDPA

-1362 AEFGEYRTQRMVLDA
+1362 AEFGEYRTRRLVLEAWERM
-1377 WKAQEEPFVVVDD
+1377 K
-1390 YKREQSWDDSRS
+1390 
-1402 TYLRFLVGQMIAQ
+1402 
-1415 SATHQMPLTELFS
+1415 
-1428 AFSALRTPKE
+1428 
-1438 MARRDGMPNGA
+1438 GMR
-1449 GKWAHEYHDA
+1449 W
-1459 IRGDESLERVL
+1459 R
-1470 MQMFDAGEI
+1470 
-1479 SISKSGMVSYVDEGS
+1479 
-1494 LHAADRLADVV
+1494 
-1505 MDARMALAF
+1505 
-1514 MRLDINQT
+1514 
-1522 RVEHI
+1522 
-1527 RAIISPEFFRQ
+1527 
-1538 VMEGA
+1538 
-1543 YARAA
+1543 

>member
-19 LFVPQILEDLMR
+19 LFVPQVLEDLMR
-31 GKLDAEFP
+31 GKLDTEFP

-60 RLWASFIESSAQT
+60 RLYASFMESSAQA
-73 NVNAVTRKFVV
+73 NVDAVTCKFVV

-97 TAAVAEKTGAFLVS
+97 AAAVAEKTGAFLVS
-111 PVLGDAEGALTPIAF
+111 PVLCGEEDASTPLAF
-126 PVILAP
+126 PIIIAP
-132 HNIGLD
+132 HTIGLD

-161 EFLNERDDFMWAIVT
+161 EFLNERDDFLWAIVT
-176 NGKELRLVRDNPSL
+176 NGRELRLVRDNPSL
-190 TRPSFLSFDLGAILS
+190 TRPSFLSFDLAAILS

-220 HSSRID
+220 HASRAE
-226 FSTGLTGLTR
+226 GL
-236 LDNCPV
+236 
-242 NPDNHVNPV
+242 
-251 KNYSAENSV
+251 SAENSV
-260 WEKLHTRSTETG
+260 WEKLHTRSAETG

-295 RQNPSIREAL
+295 RQNPAIREAL

-379 IGLRYVFKALAHG
+379 IGLRYVFRALAHG

-408 ECPHLNEAALTNAD
+408 ECPHLKGAALTNAD

-497 KQVESALDPLL
+497 KQIESALDPLL
-508 DRAMKAPDPT
+508 DRATKAPDPAR
-518 QAILDLNVIDT
+518 AILDLNVIDT

-603 LDSHFVCGDATL
+603 LDSHFICGDATL

-633 ALTGDDPA
+633 ALTGDD
-641 AAKELAKR
+641 KETCQQLAKK
-649 NRAELKLLQQEQIG
+649 NRIELKRLEK
-663 RVALLRDRDAI
+663 DRESGQMVLPSSSA
-674 DLASA
+674 DLAAA

-684 AMPEETLEEV
+684 AMPEETLAEIET
-694 EVKRAKHRE
+694 KRAKHRE
-703 LLASAG
+703 LLAASGAS
-709 TNRLAQAADLFTA
+709 RLSQAADLFTA
-722 AFLERKTHAESAE
+722 AFLMPKRGT
-735 NSAFSAPSAGNAPL
+735 GV
-749 RATASPREEIPTTA
+749 IPTTA

-776 PPSPEMLAA
+776 PPTPAMTAA
-785 AAQICRQNRVLHWP
+785 ASAACRKNRVLHWP
-799 LAFPTVFEKGG
+799 LVFPTVFEKGG

-816 NPPWDQ
+816 NPPWDRIK
-822 LQVSETEF
+822 LQEKEF
-830 FAAREPSISELAGA
+830 FAARDLEIANA
-844 TRKAAI
+844 QNAAI
-850 AKLKDNNPTLWQEFS
+850 RKRLIENLPKSNPALFQTFLDAKRNADVSSAF
-865 TAVERQ
+865 VH
-871 ARLNVFIGESGRFP
+871 ESGRYT
-885 LSTVG
+885 LSNSGDV
-890 KLNLYS
+890 NLYS
-896 ILTEVIL
+896 ILAEVIL
-903 HVRRTSGFAGAVLP
+903 HVRRSSGFAGAVLP

-926 KRLFSAMVNSGILK
+926 KRLFSAMVNGGILK
-940 SFLSFENEERLFS
+940 SFLSFENEERLFP

-963 VTIGEST
+963 VTIGESA

-975 FFNRQVASLSDDRRH
+975 FFNRQVTSLSDDRRH

-1005 LTAPIFRSKADAEL
+1005 LTAPIFRSKSDAEL
-1019 AKKIYHKVGVLWDE
+1019 AKKIYRKVGVLWNE
-1033 TQHGGNPWGLSF
+1033 TKNGGNRWGLSF
-1045 RQGLFNMTSASALF
+1045 KRLFDMSNDSALF

-1064 VRDESLAETAGG
+1064 
-1076 KFLTGLTRFTGLGD
+1076 D
-1090 SGGARL
+1090 ST
-1096 SRPENPDNPVN
+1096 
-1107 PVKENS
+1107 
-1113 AFSASPREEKYL
+1113 L

-1141 TYETGEEDARDVV
+1141 TYETGEEDARDVT
-1154 LDEKRDPSFEIQPRY
+1154 LDEKGDPSFEIQPRY
-1169 WVEARHVIEKFDG
+1169 WVVRSHVDDRFDG
-1182 TPPKYLM
+1182 APPKYLM
-1189 GWRDVTN
+1189 GFRGMARVGDL
-1196 ASTVRTVIASV
+1196 RTIIASV
-1207 SPCVPVG
+1207 LPVAAVGHSMPIFMSPVG
-1214 HTMPLMFTRL
+1214 STL
-1224 DAKHEACL
+1224 DACL
-1232 LADWNS
+1232 LGDFNS
-1238 IVHDWCARQKI
+1238 LVYDWCARQKI
-1249 GGLHLTYTYATQ
+1249 GGANISIFMLKQ

-1286 YTSHSLKGWAEALGY
+1286 YTSHSLNGWAEALGY
-1301 GGEPFVFDPER
+1301 EGEPFVFDPER
-1312 RAILRAELDA
+1312 RTILRAELDA

-1327 YDLDEQELRYILDPA
+1327 YGLNEQELRYILDPA

-1362 AEFGEYRTQRMVLDA
+1362 AEFGEYRTRRLVLEAWERM
-1377 WKAQEEPFVVVDD
+1377 
-1390 YKREQSWDDSRS
+1390 R
-1402 TYLRFLVGQMIAQ
+1402 
-1415 SATHQMPLTELFS
+1415 
-1428 AFSALRTPKE
+1428 
-1438 MARRDGMPNGA
+1438 GMR
-1449 GKWAHEYHDA
+1449 W
-1459 IRGDESLERVL
+1459 R
-1470 MQMFDAGEI
+1470 
-1479 SISKSGMVSYVDEGS
+1479 
-1494 LHAADRLADVV
+1494 
-1505 MDARMALAF
+1505 
-1514 MRLDINQT
+1514 
-1522 RVEHI
+1522 
-1527 RAIISPEFFRQ
+1527 
-1538 VMEGA
+1538 
-1543 YARAA
+1543 

>member
-48 ASVRAFVFDRAK
+48 ASVNA
-60 RLWASFIESSAQT
+60 E
-73 NVNAVTRKFVV
+73 AVTRKFVV

-97 TAAVAEKTGAFLVS
+97 TAAVAEKTGAFLVP
-111 PVLGDAEGALTPIAF
+111 PVECGGQGAGRPTDTPDGRAVAPRPPLAF

-132 HNIGLD
+132 HTIGLD

-220 HSSRID
+220 HASRAE
-226 FSTGLTGLTR
+226 G
-236 LDNCPV
+236 V
-242 NPDNHVNPV
+242 
-251 KNYSAENSV
+251 SAENSV

-295 RQNPSIREAL
+295 RENPSIREAL

-379 IGLRYVFKALAHG
+379 IGLRHVFKALAHG

-408 ECPHLNEAALTNAD
+408 ECPHLKGAALTNAD

-461 LVPNY
+461 LVPSY

-497 KQVESALDPLL
+497 KQIESALDPLL
-508 DRAMKAPDPT
+508 DRATKAPDPA

-649 NRAELKLLQQEQIG
+649 NRAALKSM
-663 RVALLRDRDAI
+663 ADDARYGGDLFYDPKHTLANQMRGI
-674 DLASA
+674 DE
-679 FAALD
+679 
-684 AMPEETLEEV
+684 MPEDTLEEI
-694 EVKRAKHRE
+694 EAKKAAYAKFRE
-703 LLASAG
+703 EGSLNHFSL
-709 TNRLAQAADLFTA
+709 AADVFTA
-722 AFLERKTHAESAE
+722 AFLLPKTLVDVQV
-735 NSAFSAPSAGNAPL
+735 GNLGNGAPL
-749 RATASPREEIPTTA
+749 TEKRPDPTIPTTA
-763 NLLSLLTGSIAYE
+763 ELYGILTAGAAGSY
-776 PPSPEMLAA
+776 PSSETLARCA
-785 AAQICRQNRVLHWP
+785 AVCRKNRVLHWP
-799 LAFPTVFEKGG
+799 LVFPTVFEKGG

-816 NPPWDQ
+816 NPPWDRIK
-822 LQVSETEF
+822 LQEKEF
-830 FAAREPSISELAGA
+830 FAARDPEIANA
-844 TRKAAI
+844 QNAAI
-850 AKLKDNNPTLWQEFS
+850 RKRLIESLPESNPSLYQAFLDAKRNADVSSAF
-865 TAVERQ
+865 VH
-871 ARLNVFIGESGRFP
+871 ESGRFA
-885 LSTVG
+885 LSNSGDV
-890 KLNLYS
+890 NLYS
-896 ILTEVIL
+896 VLAEVIL
-903 HVRRTSGFAGAVLP
+903 HLRSKSGFAGAVLP

-926 KRLFSAMVNSGILK
+926 KRLFSEMVNGGILK
-940 SFLSFENEERLFS
+940 SFLSFENEERLFP

-963 VTIGEST
+963 VTIGESPQ
-970 SADFT
+970 ADFS
-975 FFNRQVASLSDDRRH
+975 FFNRQVANLADNRRH
-990 FTLSAEDF
+990 FSLSPEDF

-1019 AKKIYHKVGVLWDE
+1019 AKRIYHKVGVLWTE
-1033 TQHGGNPWGLSF
+1033 EATNGNPWGTSF
-1045 RQGLFNMTSASALF
+1045 RSLFHMANDSALF
-1059 LTSPG
+1059 RTS
-1064 VRDESLAETAGG
+1064 
-1076 KFLTGLTRFTGLGD
+1076 
-1090 SGGARL
+1090 SGEG
-1096 SRPENPDNPVN
+1096 S
-1107 PVKENS
+1107 
-1113 AFSASPREEKYL
+1113 L

-1130 KLIHQFDHRWA
+1130 KMIHQFDHRWA
-1141 TYETGEEDARDVV
+1141 SAL
-1154 LDEKRDPSFEIQPRY
+1154 LDDTVAELSTPEEKRNPAFEVQPRY
-1169 WVEARHVIEKFDG
+1169 WVDARHVIEKFNG
-1182 TPPKYLM
+1182 KLPKYLM
-1189 GWRDVTN
+1189 GWRDITN
-1196 ASTVRTVIASV
+1196 AATLRSVIASV
-1207 SPCVPVG
+1207 IPVCAVG
-1214 HTMPLMFTRL
+1214 HTMPLLFTGQSV
-1224 DAKHEACL
+1224 KHEACL
-1232 LADWNS
+1232 LGDWNS
-1238 IVHDWCARQKI
+1238 LVHDWCARQKI
-1249 GGLHLTYTYATQ
+1249 GGLHLTYSYLNQ

-1272 EDIDFIVPRVLELT
+1272 DDIDFIVPRVLELT

-1301 GGEPFVFDPER
+1301 EGEPFVFDPER

-1327 YDLDEQELRYILDPA
+1327 YGLNEQELRYILDPA

-1362 AEFGEYRTQRMVLDA
+1362 AEFGEYRTRRLVLEA
-1377 WKAQEEPFVVVDD
+1377 WE
-1390 YKREQSWDDSRS
+1390 RENK
-1402 TYLRFLVGQMIAQ
+1402 L
-1415 SATHQMPLTELFS
+1415 
-1428 AFSALRTPKE
+1428 
-1438 MARRDGMPNGA
+1438 
-1449 GKWAHEYHDA
+1449 
-1459 IRGDESLERVL
+1459 
-1470 MQMFDAGEI
+1470 
-1479 SISKSGMVSYVDEGS
+1479 
-1494 LHAADRLADVV
+1494 
-1505 MDARMALAF
+1505 
-1514 MRLDINQT
+1514 
-1522 RVEHI
+1522 
-1527 RAIISPEFFRQ
+1527 
-1538 VMEGA
+1538 
-1543 YARAA
+1543 

>member
-1 MSRILDTI
+1 MARILDTI

-19 LFVPQILEDLMR
+19 LFVPQTLEDLMR

-60 RLWASFIESSAQT
+60 RLWASFIESSAQA
-73 NVNAVTRKFVV
+73 NAEAVTRRFVV

-97 TAAVAEKTGAFLVS
+97 TAAVSEKRSAFLVP

-132 HNIGLD
+132 HTIGLD

-220 HSSRID
+220 HASRAE
-226 FSTGLTGLTR
+226 G
-236 LDNCPV
+236 V
-242 NPDNHVNPV
+242 
-251 KNYSAENSV
+251 SAENSV

-295 RQNPSIREAL
+295 RENPSIREAL
-305 QNGSL
+305 QDGSL

-342 TSPAVRKVYR
+342 TSSAVRKVYR

-379 IGLRYVFKALAHG
+379 IGLRHVFKALAHG

-408 ECPHLNEAALTNAD
+408 ECPHLKGAALTNAD

-508 DRAMKAPDPT
+508 DRAAKAPDPAR
-518 QAILDLNVIDT
+518 AILDLNVIDT

-550 VRGVDTSPAEYQRA
+550 ARGVDTSPAEYQRA

-603 LDSHFVCGDATL
+603 LDSHFICGDATL
-615 GIDNLKNLEH
+615 GIDNLKTLEH

-649 NRAELKLLQQEQIG
+649 NRAALKSMADDVRYGGDLFYDPKHTLANQMRG
-663 RVALLRDRDAI
+663 I
-674 DLASA
+674 DE
-679 FAALD
+679 
-684 AMPEETLEEV
+684 MPEDTLEEI
-694 EVKRAKHRE
+694 EAKKAAYAKFRE
-703 LLASAG
+703 EGSLNHFSL
-709 TNRLAQAADLFTA
+709 AADVFTA
-722 AFLERKTHAESAE
+722 AFLLPKTSVDVQV
-735 NSAFSAPSAGNAPL
+735 GNLGNGAPL
-749 RATASPREEIPTTA
+749 TEKKPDPTIPTTA
-763 NLLSLLTGSIAYE
+763 ELYGILTAGAAGSY
-776 PPSPEMLAA
+776 PSSETLARCSA
-785 AAQICRQNRVLHWP
+785 VCRQNRVLHWP

-816 NPPWDQ
+816 NPPWDI

-830 FAAREPSISELAGA
+830 FAARDTSISSLAGA

-885 LSTVG
+885 LSAVG

-896 ILTEVIL
+896 ILAEVIL

-926 KRLFSAMVNSGILK
+926 KRLFSAMVNGGILK
-940 SFLSFENEERLFS
+940 SFLSFENEERLFP

-963 VTIGEST
+963 VTIGESI

-1019 AKKIYHKVGVLWDE
+1019 AKKIYRIVGVLWNE

-1059 LTSPG
+1059 LTTPG
-1064 VRDESLAETAGG
+1064 ET
-1076 KFLTGLTRFTGLGD
+1076 T
-1090 SGGARL
+1090 
-1096 SRPENPDNPVN
+1096 
-1107 PVKENS
+1107 
-1113 AFSASPREEKYL
+1113 L

-1154 LDEKRDPSFEIQPRY
+1154 LDEKRDSSFEIQPRY
-1169 WVEARHVIEKFDG
+1169 WVEAVHVIEKFDG
-1182 TPPKYLM
+1182 NPPNYLI

-1207 SPCVPVG
+1207 FPCVPVG
-1214 HTMPLMFTRL
+1214 HTMPLMFTRF

-1286 YTSHSLKGWAEALGY
+1286 YTSHSLNGWAEALGY
-1301 GGEPFVFDPER
+1301 EGEPFVFDPER

-1327 YDLDEQELRYILDPA
+1327 YGLNEQELRYILDPA

-1377 WKAQEEPFVVVDD
+1377 WHMQEEQSVGLYVR
-1390 YKREQSWDDSRS
+1390 REQFNDRWL
-1402 TYLRFLVGQMIAQ
+1402 YLRTLVGQLITQ
-1415 SATHQMPLTELFS
+1415 SSLHRIPVVDLIGAYASLRNPL
-1428 AFSALRTPKE
+1428 AFAI
-1438 MARRDGMPNGA
+1438 DGMPPVVNE
-1449 GKWAHEYHDA
+1449 WVRQYNDT
-1459 IRGDESLERVL
+1459 IRDGEHLESVLDE
-1470 MQMFDAGEI
+1470 MFEAGEI
-1479 SISKSGMVSYVDEGS
+1479 SISKDGIIS
-1494 LHAADRLADVV
+1494 LCDDAHLLAATDLPDIA

-1514 MRLDINQT
+1514 SRIVRREEKIAEWLSLVSPAFRLK
-1522 RVEHI
+1522 V
-1527 RAIISPEFFRQ
+1527 S
-1538 VMEGA
+1538 GGY

>member
-9 LPESVHNEGL
+9 LPDSVHNEGL

-295 RQNPSIREAL
+295 RENPSIREAL

-342 TSPAVRKVYR
+342 TSSAVRKVYR

-379 IGLRYVFKALAHG
+379 IGLRHVFKALAHG

-408 ECPHLNEAALTNAD
+408 ECPHLKGAALTNAD

-461 LVPNY
+461 LVPSY
-466 SEGSRQ
+466 CEGSRQ

-497 KQVESALDPLL
+497 KQIESALDPLL
-508 DRAMKAPDPT
+508 DRAAKAPDPI

-615 GIDNLKNLEH
+615 GIDNLKNLER

-633 ALTGDDPA
+633 ALTGDDKEICRKF
-641 AAKELAKR
+641 AKK
-649 NRAELKLLQQEQIG
+649 NRADLKAMG
-663 RVALLRDRDAI
+663 RDREQGQMHMPTSVG

-684 AMPEETLEEV
+684 AMPEETLADV
-694 EVKRAKHRE
+694 EAKRAKHRE

-865 TAVERQ
+865 TVVERQ

-885 LSTVG
+885 LSAVG

-1064 VRDESLAETAGG
+1064 ET
-1076 KFLTGLTRFTGLGD
+1076 T
-1090 SGGARL
+1090 
-1096 SRPENPDNPVN
+1096 
-1107 PVKENS
+1107 
-1113 AFSASPREEKYL
+1113 L

-1154 LDEKRDPSFEIQPRY
+1154 LDEKRNPSFEVQPRY

-1196 ASTVRTVIASV
+1196 ASTVRTVIANV
-1207 SPCVPVG
+1207 FPCVPVG
-1214 HTMPLMFTRL
+1214 HTMPLMFTRF

-1327 YDLDEQELRYILDPA
+1327 YDLNEQELRYILDPA

-1377 WKAQEEPFVVVDD
+1377 WKAQEEPFVVGDN

-1449 GKWAHEYHDA
+1449 GKWAREYKDA
-1459 IRGDESLERVL
+1459 IRVNESLERVL

-1514 MRLDINQT
+1514 MRLDLRQEC
-1522 RVEHI
+1522 VEHI
-1527 RAIISPEFFRQ
+1527 RTAINQEFFCQ
-1538 VMEGA
+1538 VLEGA

>member
-1 MSRILDTI
+1 MARILDTI

-73 NVNAVTRKFVV
+73 NVDAVTRKFVV

-97 TAAVAEKTGAFLVS
+97 AAAVAEKAGAFLVP
-111 PVLGDAEGALTPIAF
+111 PVLCGGEDASTPLAF

-132 HNIGLD
+132 HTIGLD

-161 EFLNERDDFMWAIVT
+161 EFLNERDDFLWAIVT
-176 NGKELRLVRDNPSL
+176 NGRELRLVRDNPSL
-190 TRPSFLSFDLGAILS
+190 TRPSFLSFDLTAILS

-220 HSSRID
+220 HASRAE
-226 FSTGLTGLTR
+226 GL
-236 LDNCPV
+236 
-242 NPDNHVNPV
+242 
-251 KNYSAENSV
+251 SAENSV

-295 RQNPSIREAL
+295 RENPSIREAL
-305 QNGSL
+305 QDGSL

-342 TSPAVRKVYR
+342 TSSAVRKVYR

-379 IGLRYVFKALAHG
+379 IGLRHVFRALAHG

-408 ECPHLNEAALTNAD
+408 ECPHLKGAALTNAD

-497 KQVESALDPLL
+497 KQIESALDPLL
-508 DRAMKAPDPT
+508 DRATKAPDPA

-649 NRAELKLLQQEQIG
+649 NRAALKPMADDVRYGGELFYDPKHTLANQMRG
-663 RVALLRDRDAI
+663 I
-674 DLASA
+674 DE
-679 FAALD
+679 
-684 AMPEETLEEV
+684 MPEDTLEEI
-694 EVKRAKHRE
+694 EAKKAAYAKFRE
-703 LLASAG
+703 EGSLNHFSL
-709 TNRLAQAADLFTA
+709 AADVFTA
-722 AFLERKTHAESAE
+722 AFLLPKTL
-735 NSAFSAPSAGNAPL
+735 FDVQVGNLGNGAPL
-749 RATASPREEIPTTA
+749 TEKRPDPTIPTTA
-763 NLLSLLTGSIAYE
+763 ELYGILTAGAAGSY
-776 PPSPEMLAA
+776 PSAETLARCAA
-785 AAQICRQNRVLHWP
+785 ACRKNRVLHWP
-799 LAFPTVFEKGG
+799 LAFPTVFDKGG

-816 NPPWDQ
+816 NPPWDRIK
-822 LQVSETEF
+822 LQEKEF
-830 FAAREPSISELAGA
+830 FAARDIEIANA
-844 TRKAAI
+844 QNAAI
-850 AKLKDNNPTLWQEFS
+850 RKRLIENLPKSNPVLFQAFLDAKRNADVSSAF
-865 TAVERQ
+865 VH
-871 ARLNVFIGESGRFP
+871 ESGRYT
-885 LSTVG
+885 LSNSGDV
-890 KLNLYS
+890 NLYS
-896 ILTEVIL
+896 ILAEVIL
-903 HVRRTSGFAGAVLP
+903 HVRRSSGFAGVVLP

-926 KRLFSAMVNSGILK
+926 KRLFSAMVNGGILK
-940 SFLSFENEERLFS
+940 SFLSFENEERLFP

-963 VTIGEST
+963 VTIGESA

-975 FFNRQVASLSDDRRH
+975 FFNRQVTSLSDDRRH

-1019 AKKIYHKVGVLWDE
+1019 AKKIYRKVGVLWDE
-1033 TQHGGNPWGLSF
+1033 ARNGGNPWGLSF
-1045 RQGLFNMTSASALF
+1045 KRLFDMSNDSALF
-1059 LTSPG
+1059 QTSQG
-1064 VRDESLAETAGG
+1064 
-1076 KFLTGLTRFTGLGD
+1076 
-1090 SGGARL
+1090 
-1096 SRPENPDNPVN
+1096 
-1107 PVKENS
+1107 ENS
-1113 AFSASPREEKYL
+1113 L

-1130 KLIHQFDHRWA
+1130 KMIHQFDHRWA
-1141 TYETGEEDARDVV
+1141 TYETGEEDARDVT
-1154 LDEKRDPSFEIQPRY
+1154 LDEKRNPSFEIQPRY
-1169 WVEARHVIEKFDG
+1169 WVEARHVIQKFDG
-1182 TPPKYLM
+1182 SAPKYLM
-1189 GWRDVTN
+1189 GWRDVTGAGN
-1196 ASTVRTVIASV
+1196 MRTDVNGIISFAA
-1207 SPCVPVG
+1207 VG
-1214 HTMPLMFTRL
+1214 HKFQLIFTKKS
-1224 DAKHEACL
+1224 DKETACL
-1232 LADWNS
+1232 YADLNS
-1238 IVHDWCARQKI
+1238 LIHDWCARQKI
-1249 GGLHLTYTYATQ
+1249 GGNSLSYTYKRQ
-1261 IPTLAPSAYSQ
+1261 IPALAPSAYSQ

-1286 YTSHSLKGWAEALGY
+1286 YTSYSLKGWAEALGY
-1301 GGEPFVFDPER
+1301 EGEPFVFDPER

-1327 YDLDEQELRYILDPA
+1327 YGLNEQELRYILDPA

-1362 AEFGEYRTQRMVLDA
+1362 AEFGEYRTRRMVLDA
-1377 WKAQEEPFVVVDD
+1377 WEAQEEPFAVGDD
-1390 YKREQSWDDSRS
+1390 YKRGQSWDDSRT

-1415 SATHQMPLTELFS
+1415 SATHQMPLVELFS

-1449 GKWAHEYHDA
+1449 GKWAREYKDA

-1479 SISKSGMVSYVDEGS
+1479 AISKSGIVSYVDGGS
-1494 LHAADRLADVV
+1494 LHAADHLADVV

-1514 MRLDINQT
+1514 MRLDLTQERI
-1522 RVEHI
+1522 EHI
-1527 RAIISPEFFRQ
+1527 RTTISAEFFRR

>member
-60 RLWASFIESSAQT
+60 RLWASFVESSAQT
-73 NVNAVTRKFVV
+73 NAEAVTRKFVV

-92 WDFDK
+92 WNFDK
-97 TAAVAEKTGAFLVS
+97 AAAVAEKTSAFLVPPCPKETS
-111 PVLGDAEGALTPIAF
+111 PNLKDSITPSSESNNLLSPLAF

-132 HNIGLD
+132 HTIGLD

-161 EFLNERDDFMWAIVT
+161 EFLNERDDFLWAIVA

-190 TRPSFLSFDLGAILS
+190 TRPSFLSFDLGAVLS

-220 HSSRID
+220 HASRAA
-226 FSTGLTGLTR
+226 G
-236 LDNCPV
+236 V
-242 NPDNHVNPV
+242 
-251 KNYSAENSV
+251 SAENSV

-295 RQNPSIREAL
+295 RENPSIREAL
-305 QNGSL
+305 QSGSL

-342 TSPAVRKVYR
+342 TSSAVRKVYR

-379 IGLRYVFKALAHG
+379 IGLQYVFKALAHG

-408 ECPHLNEAALTNAD
+408 ECPHLNDAALTNAD

-461 LVPNY
+461 LVPSY

-497 KQVESALDPLL
+497 KQIESALDPLL
-508 DRAMKAPDPT
+508 DRATKAPDPAL
-518 QAILDLNVIDT
+518 AILDLNVIDT

-603 LDSHFVCGDATL
+603 LDSHFICGDATL

-633 ALTGDDPA
+633 ALTGDDPS

-649 NRAELKLLQQEQIG
+649 NRAALKSM
-663 RVALLRDRDAI
+663 ADDARYGGDLFYDPKHTLANQMRGI
-674 DLASA
+674 DE
-679 FAALD
+679 
-684 AMPEETLEEV
+684 MPEDTLEEI
-694 EVKRAKHRE
+694 EAKKAAYAKFRE
-703 LLASAG
+703 EGSLNHFSL
-709 TNRLAQAADLFTA
+709 AADVFTA
-722 AFLERKTHAESAE
+722 AFLLPKTLVDVQV
-735 NSAFSAPSAGNAPL
+735 GNLGNGAPL
-749 RATASPREEIPTTA
+749 TEKRPDPTIPTTA
-763 NLLSLLTGSIAYE
+763 ELYGILTAGAAGSY
-776 PPSPEMLAA
+776 PSSETLARCAA
-785 AAQICRQNRVLHWP
+785 ACRKNRVLHWP

-822 LQVSETEF
+822 LQFSEEEF
-830 FAAREPSISELAGA
+830 FASRDARIALLEGDK
-844 TRKAAI
+844 RKVAI
-850 AKLKDNNPTLWQEFS
+850 KALKETNPILWNS
-865 TAVERQ
+865 YLYTTACLTHSNQ
-871 ARLNVFIGESGRFP
+871 YINTSGRFP
-885 LSTVG
+885 YSSIG

-896 ILTEVIL
+896 VITE
-903 HVRRTSGFAGAVLP
+903 AVLHLLKRDGLGGLVLP
-917 SGICSDDSN
+917 TGICTDEANRRMFEQLSQSH
-926 KRLFSAMVNSGILK
+926 RL
-940 SFLSFENEERLFS
+940 LSIYDFENSISGRKIFEAIHPQFHFS
-953 DVHHSFKFAL
+953 L
-963 VTIGEST
+963 VTFGASDII
-970 SADFT
+970 DFA
-975 FFNRQVASLSDDRRH
+975 FFLGDVSWLCDARRH
-990 FTLSAEDF
+990 YVLTDDDF
-998 ALINPNT
+998 KLINPNT
-1005 LTAPIFRSKADAEL
+1005 HTAPGFMSTQDAEL
-1019 AKKIYHKVGVLWDE
+1019 SRKIYRKVGVFINDSLPE
-1033 TQHGGNPWGLSF
+1033 GGGWSAQV
-1045 RQGLFNMTSASALF
+1045 RKGLFNMT
-1059 LTSPG
+1059 T
-1064 VRDESLAETAGG
+1064 DD
-1076 KFLTGLTRFTGLGD
+1076 GLLISTNAKGT
-1090 SGGARL
+1090 
-1096 SRPENPDNPVN
+1096 
-1107 PVKENS
+1107 
-1113 AFSASPREEKYL
+1113 L
-1125 PLYEA
+1125 PLYEGKFVHQYEHRTATFENGQLRSLSLGERQNLDLEVVPRKWIDASIVA
-1130 KLIHQFDHRWA
+1130 KRLNGWEQ
-1141 TYETGEEDARDVV
+1141 
-1154 LDEKRDPSFEIQPRY
+1154 
-1169 WVEARHVIEKFDG
+1169 
-1182 TPPKYLM
+1182 KYLM
-1189 GWRDVTN
+1189 GWHDIARATDQ
-1196 ASTVRTVIASV
+1196 RTFVASV
-1207 SPCVPVG
+1207 LPVSG
-1214 HTMPLMFTRL
+1214 VSDTIQLFFTKKP
-1224 DAKHEACL
+1224 AKLNACL
-1232 LADWNS
+1232 LADMNS
-1238 IVHDWCARQKI
+1238 LVHDWCARQKI
-1249 GGLHLTYTYATQ
+1249 VGAHLNGYVGKQ

-1301 GGEPFVFDPER
+1301 EGDPFVFDPER

-1327 YDLDEQELRYILDPA
+1327 YGLNEQELRYILDPA

-1377 WKAQEEPFVVVDD
+1377 WHMQEEQSVGLYVR
-1390 YKREQSWDDSRS
+1390 REQFNDRWL
-1402 TYLRFLVGQMIAQ
+1402 YLRTLVGQLITQ
-1415 SATHQMPLTELFS
+1415 SSLHRIPVVDLIGAYASLRNPL
-1428 AFSALRTPKE
+1428 AFAI
-1438 MARRDGMPNGA
+1438 DGMPPVVNE
-1449 GKWAHEYHDA
+1449 WVRQYNDT
-1459 IRGDESLERVL
+1459 IRDGEHLESVLDE
-1470 MQMFDAGEI
+1470 MFEAGEI
-1479 SISKSGMVSYVDEGS
+1479 SISKDGIIS
-1494 LHAADRLADVV
+1494 LCDDAHLLAATDLPDIA

-1514 MRLDINQT
+1514 SRIVRREEKIAEWLSLVSPAFRLK
-1522 RVEHI
+1522 V
-1527 RAIISPEFFRQ
+1527 S
-1538 VMEGA
+1538 GGY

>member
-60 RLWASFIESSAQT
+60 RLWASFIESSAQ
-73 NVNAVTRKFVV
+73 VNAEAVTRKFVV

-97 TAAVAEKTGAFLVS
+97 TAAVSEKTGAFLVPPCPKETS
-111 PVLGDAEGALTPIAF
+111 PNLQDSITPSSESNNLLSPSAF

-132 HNIGLD
+132 HTIGLD

-220 HSSRID
+220 HASRAE
-226 FSTGLTGLTR
+226 G
-236 LDNCPV
+236 V
-242 NPDNHVNPV
+242 
-251 KNYSAENSV
+251 SAENSV
-260 WEKLHTRSTETG
+260 WEKLHTRSAETG

-295 RQNPSIREAL
+295 RQNPAIREAL

-310 TVAGYEQELLR
+310 TVAAYEQELLR

-379 IGLRYVFKALAHG
+379 IGLRHVFKALAHG

-408 ECPHLNEAALTNAD
+408 ECPHLTGAALTNAD
-422 LLAAIRKLR
+422 LLAAIRMLR

-461 LVPNY
+461 LVPSY

-497 KQVESALDPLL
+497 KQIESALDPLL
-508 DRAMKAPDPT
+508 DRAAKAPDPAR
-518 QAILDLNVIDT
+518 AILDLNVIDT

-649 NRAELKLLQQEQIG
+649 NRDALKSM
-663 RVALLRDRDAI
+663 ADDARYGGDLFYDPKHTLANQMRGI
-674 DLASA
+674 DE
-679 FAALD
+679 
-684 AMPEETLEEV
+684 MPEDTLEEI
-694 EVKRAKHRE
+694 EAKKAAYAKFRE
-703 LLASAG
+703 EGSLNHFSL
-709 TNRLAQAADLFTA
+709 AADVFTA
-722 AFLERKTHAESAE
+722 AFLLPKTSVDVQV
-735 NSAFSAPSAGNAPL
+735 GNLGNGAPL
-749 RATASPREEIPTTA
+749 TEKRPDPTIPTTA
-763 NLLSLLTGSIAYE
+763 ELYGILTAGAAGSY
-776 PPSPEMLAA
+776 PSSETLARCAA
-785 AAQICRQNRVLHWP
+785 ACRKNRVLHWP

-816 NPPWDQ
+816 NPPWDRIK
-822 LQVSETEF
+822 LQEKEF
-830 FAAREPSISELAGA
+830 FAARDLEIANA
-844 TRKAAI
+844 QNAAI
-850 AKLKDNNPTLWQEFS
+850 RKKLIENLPESNPALYQAFLDAKRNADVASAF
-865 TAVERQ
+865 VH
-871 ARLNVFIGESGRFP
+871 ESGRYT
-885 LSTVG
+885 LSNSGDV
-890 KLNLYS
+890 NLYS
-896 ILTEVIL
+896 ILAEVIL
-903 HVRRTSGFAGAVLP
+903 HVRRSSGFAGAVLP

-926 KRLFSAMVNSGILK
+926 KRLFSAMVNGGILK
-940 SFLSFENEERLFS
+940 SFLSFENEEKLFPGI
-953 DVHHSFKFAL
+953 DHRIKFAL
-963 VTIGEST
+963 VTLGQSNNPDFSFYHRSSQ
-970 SADFT
+970 SANDE
-975 FFNRQVASLSDDRRH
+975 RRH
-990 FTLSAEDF
+990 FTLTAEDF

-1019 AKKIYHKVGVLWDE
+1019 AKMVYRKVGVLWDE
-1033 TQHGGNPWGLSF
+1033 AQKGGNPWGISF
-1045 RQGLFNMTSASALF
+1045 KRLFDMSNDSALF
-1059 LTSPG
+1059 VTNGPSGTG
-1064 VRDESLAETAGG
+1064 V
-1076 KFLTGLTRFTGLGD
+1076 
-1090 SGGARL
+1090 
-1096 SRPENPDNPVN
+1096 PPV
-1107 PVKENS
+1107 
-1113 AFSASPREEKYL
+1113 RYL

-1130 KLIHQFDHRWA
+1130 KLMHQFDHRWA
-1141 TYETGEEDARDVV
+1141 TYETGEEDARDVA
-1154 LDEKRDPSFEIQPRY
+1154 LDEKRNSFFEIQPRY

-1182 TPPKYLM
+1182 NPPKYLM
-1189 GWRDVTN
+1189 GWRAM
-1196 ASTVRTVIASV
+1196 ASSNNIRTIITTVLPLVGAGNSCALCFTSTT
-1207 SPCVPVG
+1207 PVYN
-1214 HTMPLMFTRL
+1214 
-1224 DAKHEACL
+1224 ACL
-1232 LADWNS
+1232 LGDMNS
-1238 IVHDWCARQKI
+1238 MIHDWCARQKI
-1249 GGLHLTYTYATQ
+1249 GGSNINMFIVKQ

-1272 EDIDFIVPRVLELT
+1272 EDIEFIVPRVLELT
-1286 YTSHSLKGWAEALGY
+1286 YTSYSLKGWAEALGY
-1301 GGEPFVFDPER
+1301 EGEPFVFDPER

-1327 YDLDEQELRYILDPA
+1327 YGLNEQELRYILDPA

-1362 AEFGEYRTQRMVLDA
+1362 AEFGEYRTRRLVLEAFQR
-1377 WKAQEEPFVVVDD
+1377 
-1390 YKREQSWDDSRS
+1390 
-1402 TYLRFLVGQMIAQ
+1402 
-1415 SATHQMPLTELFS
+1415 
-1428 AFSALRTPKE
+1428 
-1438 MARRDGMPNGA
+1438 
-1449 GKWAHEYHDA
+1449 
-1459 IRGDESLERVL
+1459 
-1470 MQMFDAGEI
+1470 AGECGGKGPVAQN
-1479 SISKSGMVSYVDEGS
+1479 SNLKERG
-1494 LHAADRLADVV
+1494 
-1505 MDARMALAF
+1505 
-1514 MRLDINQT
+1514 
-1522 RVEHI
+1522 
-1527 RAIISPEFFRQ
+1527 
-1538 VMEGA
+1538 
-1543 YARAA
+1543 

>member
-1 MSRILDTI
+1 MAHILDTI

-19 LFVPQILEDLMR
+19 LFVPQVLEDLMR

-60 RLWASFIESSAQT
+60 RLYASFIESSAQA
-73 NVNAVTRKFVV
+73 NVDAVTRKFVV

-97 TAAVAEKTGAFLVS
+97 AAAVAEKTGAFLVP
-111 PVLGDAEGALTPIAF
+111 PVLCGGEDVSTPLAF

-132 HNIGLD
+132 HTIGLD

-147 GLSDASRSA
+147 GLSEASRSA

-161 EFLNERDDFMWAIVT
+161 EFLNERDDFLWAIVT
-176 NGKELRLVRDNPSL
+176 NGRELRLVRDNPSL
-190 TRPSFLSFDLGAILS
+190 TRPSFLSFDLTAILS

-220 HSSRID
+220 HSSRIEAGG
-226 FSTGLTGLTR
+226 SQSSATAL
-236 LDNCPV
+236 
-242 NPDNHVNPV
+242 
-251 KNYSAENSV
+251 SAENSV
-260 WEKLHTRSTETG
+260 WEKLHTRSAETG

-310 TVAGYEQELLR
+310 TVVGYEQELLR

-342 TSPAVRKVYR
+342 TSSAVRKVYR

-379 IGLRYVFKALAHG
+379 IGLQYVFKALAHG

-508 DRAMKAPDPT
+508 DRAMKAPDPI

-603 LDSHFVCGDATL
+603 LDSHFICGDATL

-633 ALTGDDPA
+633 ALTGDD
-641 AAKELAKR
+641 KEICQKLAKK
-649 NRAELKLLQQEQIG
+649 NRADLKAMG
-663 RVALLRDRDAI
+663 RDREQGQMHMPTSVG

-684 AMPEETLEEV
+684 AMPEETLADV
-694 EVKRAKHRE
+694 EAKRAKHRE
-703 LLASAG
+703 LLASTG

-722 AFLERKTHAESAE
+722 AFLERKTRAE
-735 NSAFSAPSAGNAPL
+735 NSAFSVPSAGNVPL

-816 NPPWDQ
+816 NPPWDRIK
-822 LQVSETEF
+822 LQEKEF
-830 FAAREPSISELAGA
+830 FAARDLEIANA
-844 TRKAAI
+844 QNAAI
-850 AKLKDNNPTLWQEFS
+850 RKRLIENLPESNPALFQSFLDAKRNADVASAF
-865 TAVERQ
+865 VH
-871 ARLNVFIGESGRFP
+871 ESGRYT
-885 LSTVG
+885 LSNSGDV
-890 KLNLYS
+890 NLYS
-896 ILTEVIL
+896 ILAEVIL

-926 KRLFSAMVNSGILK
+926 KRLFSAMVNGGILK

-953 DVHHSFKFAL
+953 DVRHSFKFAL

-1019 AKKIYHKVGVLWDE
+1019 AKKIYRRVGVLWNE
-1033 TQHGGNPWGLSF
+1033 TAGNGNPWGISF
-1045 RQGLFNMTSASALF
+1045 RTLFHMSNDSALF
-1059 LTSPG
+1059 LTSQG
-1064 VRDESLAETAGG
+1064 EET
-1076 KFLTGLTRFTGLGD
+1076 
-1090 SGGARL
+1090 
-1096 SRPENPDNPVN
+1096 
-1107 PVKENS
+1107 
-1113 AFSASPREEKYL
+1113 L

-1141 TYETGEEDARDVV
+1141 TYETGEEDTRDVV

-1169 WVEARHVIEKFDG
+1169 WVETRHVIEKFNG

-1196 ASTVRTVIASV
+1196 ASTLRSVIASV
-1207 SPCVPVG
+1207 IPCCPVG
-1214 HTMPLMFTRL
+1214 HTMPLFFTACGARL
-1224 DAKHEACL
+1224 DACL
-1232 LADWNS
+1232 LGDWNS
-1238 IVHDWCARQKI
+1238 LVHDWCARQKI
-1249 GGLHLTYTYATQ
+1249 GGLHLTYSYLNQ
-1261 IPTLAPSAYSQ
+1261 IPTLAPSAYTPA
-1272 EDIDFIVPRVLELT
+1272 DIDFIVPRVLELT

-1301 GGEPFVFDPER
+1301 EGEPFVFDPER

-1327 YDLDEQELRYILDPA
+1327 YGLNEQELRYILDPA

-1362 AEFGEYRTQRMVLDA
+1362 AEFGEYRTRRLVLEAWERM
-1377 WKAQEEPFVVVDD
+1377 
-1390 YKREQSWDDSRS
+1390 
-1402 TYLRFLVGQMIAQ
+1402 M
-1415 SATHQMPLTELFS
+1415 
-1428 AFSALRTPKE
+1428 
-1438 MARRDGMPNGA
+1438 GMR
-1449 GKWAHEYHDA
+1449 W
-1459 IRGDESLERVL
+1459 R
-1470 MQMFDAGEI
+1470 
-1479 SISKSGMVSYVDEGS
+1479 
-1494 LHAADRLADVV
+1494 
-1505 MDARMALAF
+1505 
-1514 MRLDINQT
+1514 
-1522 RVEHI
+1522 
-1527 RAIISPEFFRQ
+1527 
-1538 VMEGA
+1538 
-1543 YARAA
+1543 

>member
-60 RLWASFIESSAQT
+60 RLWASFIESSAQA
-73 NVNAVTRKFVV
+73 NAEAVTRKFVV

-97 TAAVAEKTGAFLVS
+97 TAAVAEKTGAFLVP
-111 PVLGDAEGALTPIAF
+111 PVECGGQGAGRPTDTPDGRAVAPRPPLAF

-132 HNIGLD
+132 HTIGLD

-161 EFLNERDDFMWAIVT
+161 EFLNERDDFLWAIVT

-220 HSSRID
+220 HASRAE
-226 FSTGLTGLTR
+226 G
-236 LDNCPV
+236 V
-242 NPDNHVNPV
+242 
-251 KNYSAENSV
+251 SAENSV

-295 RQNPSIREAL
+295 RENPSIREAL
-305 QNGSL
+305 QDGSL

-379 IGLRYVFKALAHG
+379 IGLRHVFRALAHG

-408 ECPHLNEAALTNAD
+408 ECPHLKGAALTNAD

-497 KQVESALDPLL
+497 KQIESALDPLL
-508 DRAMKAPDPT
+508 DRAAKAPDPAR
-518 QAILDLNVIDT
+518 AILDLNVIDT

-649 NRAELKLLQQEQIG
+649 NRAALKSMADDARYGGDLFHDPKHTLANQM
-663 RVALLRDRDAI
+663 RDI
-674 DLASA
+674 DE
-679 FAALD
+679 
-684 AMPEETLEEV
+684 MPEDTLEEI
-694 EVKRAKHRE
+694 EAKKAAYDKFMEEGSLNHFS
-703 LLASAG
+703 L
-709 TNRLAQAADLFTA
+709 AADVFTA
-722 AFLERKTHAESAE
+722 AFLLPKTSVDVQV
-735 NSAFSAPSAGNAPL
+735 GNLGNGAPL
-749 RATASPREEIPTTA
+749 TEKRPDPTIPTTA
-763 NLLSLLTGSIAYE
+763 ELYGILTAGAAGSY
-776 PPSPEMLAA
+776 PSSETLARCA
-785 AAQICRQNRVLHWP
+785 AVCRKNRVLHWP

-816 NPPWDQ
+816 NPPWDKIK
-822 LQVSETEF
+822 LLEKEY
-830 FAAREPSISELAGA
+830 FASRDPEIANVKKADARKKLLASLPKKNPA
-844 TRKAAI
+844 LYNAYCI
-850 AKLKDNNPTLWQEFS
+850 AKRALDVSAHFS
-865 TAVERQ
+865 H
-871 ARLNVFIGESGRFP
+871 ESGRYLLGNF
-885 LSTVG
+885 G
-890 KLNLYS
+890 EANLYPL
-896 ILTEVIL
+896 LTETAMHL
-903 HVRRTSGFAGAVLP
+903 RRNGGSIGIIVPT
-917 SGICSDDSN
+917 GICTDDSN
-926 KRLFSAMVNSGILK
+926 KLLFGDLVKNHTIESLYD
-940 SFLSFENEERLFS
+940 FENAASGKRIFESVHPSYRFSLLTIRESVNIDFACLLGDVADLQQEE
-953 DVHHSFKFAL
+953 
-963 VTIGEST
+963 
-970 SADFT
+970 
-975 FFNRQVASLSDDRRH
+975 RH
-990 FTLSAEDF
+990 FTLNEAEF
-998 ALINPNT
+998 ISINPNT
-1005 LTAPIFRSKADAEL
+1005 LTAPLFRSKADATL
-1019 AKKIYHKVGVLWDE
+1019 AKQMYSRVGVFINTTRPD
-1033 TQHGGNPWGLSF
+1033 GNPWGAEF
-1045 RQGLFNMTSASALF
+1045 MRMFDMTLDSELF
-1059 LTSPG
+1059 LS
-1064 VRDESLAETAGG
+1064 SQTAG
-1076 KFLTGLTRFTGLGD
+1076 
-1090 SGGARL
+1090 
-1096 SRPENPDNPVN
+1096 
-1107 PVKENS
+1107 
-1113 AFSASPREEKYL
+1113 AS

-1130 KLIHQFDHRWA
+1130 KLLNQFDSRWA
-1141 TYETGEEDARDVV
+1141 TYDGDTTPRLISLEEKNDW
-1154 LDEKRDPSFEIQPRY
+1154 SFEVRPQN
-1169 WVEARHVIEKFDG
+1169 WVSSEEVIDRLGKLRTG
-1182 TPPKYLM
+1182 YLI
-1189 GWRDVTN
+1189 GQRAIGRADD
-1196 ASTVRTVIASV
+1196 VRTIIASV
-1207 SPCVPVG
+1207 IPECGAGNSITFIFTSTSP
-1214 HTMPLMFTRL
+1214 TL
-1224 DAKHEACL
+1224 KACL
-1232 LADWNS
+1232 LGDLNS

-1249 GGLHLTYTYATQ
+1249 GGANINQFICRQ
-1261 IPTLAPSAYSQ
+1261 IATLAPSAYSQ

-1286 YTSHSLKGWAEALGY
+1286 YTSHSLNGWAEALGY
-1301 GGEPFVFDPER
+1301 EGEPFVFDPER

-1327 YDLDEQELRYILDPA
+1327 YGLNEQELRYILDPA

-1362 AEFGEYRTQRMVLDA
+1362 AEFGEYRTRRLVLEA
-1377 WKAQEEPFVVVDD
+1377 WE
-1390 YKREQSWDDSRS
+1390 RENK
-1402 TYLRFLVGQMIAQ
+1402 L
-1415 SATHQMPLTELFS
+1415 
-1428 AFSALRTPKE
+1428 
-1438 MARRDGMPNGA
+1438 
-1449 GKWAHEYHDA
+1449 
-1459 IRGDESLERVL
+1459 
-1470 MQMFDAGEI
+1470 
-1479 SISKSGMVSYVDEGS
+1479 
-1494 LHAADRLADVV
+1494 
-1505 MDARMALAF
+1505 
-1514 MRLDINQT
+1514 
-1522 RVEHI
+1522 
-1527 RAIISPEFFRQ
+1527 
-1538 VMEGA
+1538 
-1543 YARAA
+1543 

>member
-1 MSRILDTI
+1 MARILDTI

-19 LFVPQILEDLMR
+19 LFVPQILEDMMR

-60 RLWASFIESSAQT
+60 RLYAGFAESSAQT
-73 NVNAVTRKFVV
+73 NVEAVTRKFVV
-84 NLLDNALG
+84 NLLDNAFG

-97 TAAVAEKTGAFLVS
+97 SAAAGKNAAFLLP
-111 PVLGDAEGALTPIAF
+111 PVLDGGDGTSTPLAF

-132 HNIGLD
+132 HTLGLD

-161 EFLNERDDFMWAIVT
+161 EFINERDDFLWAIVT
-176 NGKELRLVRDNPSL
+176 NGRELRLVRDNPSL
-190 TRPSFLSFDLGAILS
+190 TRPSFLSFDLTAILS
-205 GPGDF
+205 GTGDF

-220 HSSRID
+220 HASRAEGVSS
-226 FSTGLTGLTR
+226 
-236 LDNCPV
+236 
-242 NPDNHVNPV
+242 
-251 KNYSAENSV
+251 ENSV

-295 RQNPSIREAL
+295 RENPSIREAL

-342 TSPAVRKVYR
+342 TPPAMRKVYR

-408 ECPHLNEAALTNAD
+408 ECPHLKGGALANAD

-461 LVPNY
+461 LVPSY

-497 KQVESALDPLL
+497 KQIESALDPLL
-508 DRAMKAPDPT
+508 DRATKDSDPAR
-518 QAILDLNVIDT
+518 AILDLNVIDT

-649 NRAELKLLQQEQIG
+649 NRAALKSM
-663 RVALLRDRDAI
+663 ADDARYGGDLFYDPKHTLANQMRGI
-674 DLASA
+674 DE
-679 FAALD
+679 
-684 AMPEETLEEV
+684 MPEDTLEEI
-694 EVKRAKHRE
+694 EAKKAAYAKFRE
-703 LLASAG
+703 EGSLNHFCL
-709 TNRLAQAADLFTA
+709 AADVFTA
-722 AFLERKTHAESAE
+722 AFLLPKTSVDVQV
-735 NSAFSAPSAGNAPL
+735 GNLGNGAPL
-749 RATASPREEIPTTA
+749 TEKKPDPTIPTTA
-763 NLLSLLTGSIAYE
+763 ELYGILTAGAAGSYPSAESLDRCAK
-776 PPSPEMLAA
+776 
-785 AAQICRQNRVLHWP
+785 ICRKNHVLHWP
-799 LAFPTVFEKGG
+799 LAFPVVFERGG

-816 NPPWDQ
+816 NPPWDRIK
-822 LQVSETEF
+822 LQEKEF
-830 FAAREPSISELAGA
+830 FAARDPEIANA
-844 TRKAAI
+844 QNAAVRKRLIESLPESNPALYQAFLD
-850 AKLKDNNPTLWQEFS
+850 AKRNADVSSAF
-865 TAVERQ
+865 VH
-871 ARLNVFIGESGRFP
+871 ESGRFTF
-885 LSTVG
+885 SNAG
-890 KLNLYS
+890 DINLYS
-896 ILTEVIL
+896 VLAEVIL
-903 HVRRTSGFAGAVLP
+903 HLRCKSGFAGVVLP

-926 KRLFSAMVNSGILK
+926 KRLFSAMVNGGILK
-940 SFLSFENEERLFS
+940 SFLSFENEERLFP

-963 VTIGEST
+963 VTIGESSQT
-970 SADFT
+970 DFS
-975 FFNRQVASLSDDRRH
+975 FFNRQVSCLADDRRH
-990 FTLSAEDF
+990 FSLSSDDF

-1019 AKKIYHKVGVLWDE
+1019 AKKIYRKVGVLWNE
-1033 TQHGGNPWGLSF
+1033 TATNGNPWCVCF
-1045 RQGLFNMTSASALF
+1045 KRLFDMANDSALF

-1064 VRDESLAETAGG
+1064 
-1076 KFLTGLTRFTGLGD
+1076 
-1090 SGGARL
+1090 
-1096 SRPENPDNPVN
+1096 
-1107 PVKENS
+1107 ENS
-1113 AFSASPREEKYL
+1113 L

-1130 KLIHQFDHRWA
+1130 KMIHQFDHRWA
-1141 TYETGEEDARDVV
+1141 SAL
-1154 LDEKRDPSFEIQPRY
+1154 LDDTVAESATIEEKRNPTFEVQPRY
-1169 WVEARHVIEKFDG
+1169 WVKSRHVIEKFNG
-1182 TPPKYLM
+1182 KPPKYLM

-1196 ASTVRTVIASV
+1196 AATLRSVIASV
-1207 SPCVPVG
+1207 IPVCAVG
-1214 HTMPLMFTRL
+1214 HTMPILFTGQNV
-1224 DAKHEACL
+1224 KHEACL
-1232 LADWNS
+1232 LGDWNS
-1238 IVHDWCARQKI
+1238 LVHDWCARQKI
-1249 GGLHLTYTYATQ
+1249 GGLHLTYSYLNQ
-1261 IPTLAPSAYSQ
+1261 IPTLPPSAYSQ
-1272 EDIDFIVPRVLELT
+1272 ADIDFIVPRVRELT

-1301 GGEPFVFDPER
+1301 EGEPFVFDPER

-1327 YDLDEQELRYILDPA
+1327 YGLNEQELRYILDPS

-1357 KEKEI
+1357 KEKEL

-1377 WKAQEEPFVVVDD
+1377 WHMQEEKSEGTYVR
-1390 YKREQSWDDSRS
+1390 REKFNDRWV
-1402 TYLRFLVGQMIAQ
+1402 YLRSLVGQLIAQ
-1415 SATHQMPLTELFS
+1415 SSMHRIPVVDLIGAFASLRNPL
-1428 AFSALRTPKE
+1428 AFAI
-1438 MARRDGMPNGA
+1438 DGMPPVVNE
-1449 GKWAHEYHDA
+1449 WVRQYNDT
-1459 IRGDESLERVL
+1459 IRDGEHLESVLDE
-1470 MQMFDAGEI
+1470 MFEAGEI
-1479 SISKSGMVSYVDEGS
+1479 SISKDGIIS
-1494 LHAADRLADVV
+1494 LCDDAHLLAATDLPDIA

-1514 MRLDINQT
+1514 SRIVRREEKIAEWLSLVSPAFRLK
-1522 RVEHI
+1522 V
-1527 RAIISPEFFRQ
+1527 S
-1538 VMEGA
+1538 GGY

>member
-19 LFVPQILEDLMR
+19 LFVPQVLEDLMR

-60 RLWASFIESSAQT
+60 RLYASFMESSAQT
-73 NVNAVTRKFVV
+73 NVDAVTRKFVV

-97 TAAVAEKTGAFLVS
+97 AAAVAEKTGAFLVP
-111 PVLGDAEGALTPIAF
+111 PVLYGGEDVSTPLAF

-132 HNIGLD
+132 HTIGLD

-147 GLSDASRSA
+147 GLSEASRSA

-161 EFLNERDDFMWAIVT
+161 EFLNERDDFLWAIVT
-176 NGKELRLVRDNPSL
+176 NGRELRLVRDNPSL
-190 TRPSFLSFDLGAILS
+190 TRPSFLSFDLTAILS

-220 HSSRID
+220 HSSRIEAGG
-226 FSTGLTGLTR
+226 SQSSATAL
-236 LDNCPV
+236 
-242 NPDNHVNPV
+242 
-251 KNYSAENSV
+251 SAENSV
-260 WEKLHTRSTETG
+260 WEKLHTRSAETG

-310 TVAGYEQELLR
+310 TIAGYEQELLR
-321 LAYRFLFLFVA
+321 LAYRFLFLSVA

-408 ECPHLNEAALTNAD
+408 ECPHLNGAVLTNAD

-508 DRAMKAPDPT
+508 DRAMKAPDPVH
-518 QAILDLNVIDT
+518 AILDLNVIDT

-633 ALTGDDPA
+633 ALTGDD
-641 AAKELAKR
+641 KEICQKLAKK
-649 NRAELKLLQQEQIG
+649 NRADLKAMG
-663 RVALLRDRDAI
+663 RDREQGQMHMPTSVG

-684 AMPEETLEEV
+684 AMPEETLADV
-694 EVKRAKHRE
+694 EAKRAKHRE

-749 RATASPREEIPTTA
+749 RVTASPREEIPTTA

-822 LQVSETEF
+822 LQVSEEEF
-830 FAAREPSISELAGA
+830 FSTKDTSISVLSGA
-844 TRKAAI
+844 TRKKAI
-850 AKLKDNNPTLWQEFS
+850 KQLEITNPVLWLQFNSE
-865 TAVERQ
+865 VERQ
-871 ARLNVFIGESGRFP
+871 ARINLFVGSSGRFK
-885 LSTVG
+885 LSNVG

-896 ILTEVIL
+896 VIAEVVLDIKMQNG
-903 HVRRTSGFAGAVLP
+903 TAGIIVP
-917 SGICSDDSN
+917 SGICTDDSN
-926 KRLFSAMVNSGILK
+926 KLLFSKMVLEHSLVSLFDFQNGASGKKMFEAIDSRIKFSLLTLGQSSTIDF
-940 SFLSFENEERLFS
+940 SFFLADVKDTS
-953 DVHHSFKFAL
+953 D
-963 VTIGEST
+963 E
-970 SADFT
+970 
-975 FFNRQVASLSDDRRH
+975 RRH
-990 FTLSAEDF
+990 FSLQSTDF
-998 ALINPNT
+998 KLINPNT
-1005 LTAPIFRSKADAEL
+1005 LTAPVFRCNYDAEL
-1019 AKKIYHKVGVLWDE
+1019 TKKIYGKVSVLWNE
-1033 TQHGGNPWGLSF
+1033 TNSGGNPWNLLF
-1045 RQGLFNMTSASALF
+1045 RQGLFNMTSASHLF
-1059 LTSPG
+1059 VHERSDD
-1064 VRDESLAETAGG
+1064 V
-1076 KFLTGLTRFTGLGD
+1076 F
-1090 SGGARL
+1090 
-1096 SRPENPDNPVN
+1096 
-1107 PVKENS
+1107 
-1113 AFSASPREEKYL
+1113 
-1125 PLYEA
+1125 PLYEG
-1130 KLIHQFDHRWA
+1130 KTIWQFDHRFN
-1141 TYETGEEDARDVV
+1141 EFDRPNGDAYHACSLSDKVR
-1154 LDEKRDPSFEIQPRY
+1154 LSFEPSPRH
-1169 WVEARHVIEKFDG
+1169 WVDKNDVFSKFETDI
-1182 TPPKYLM
+1182 PKYLI
-1189 GWRDVTN
+1189 GWRKTTN
-1196 ASTVRTVIASV
+1196 ATNERTVIASA
-1207 SPCVPVG
+1207 VPFAAVG
-1214 HTMPLMFTRL
+1214 DKLQLLFTSAHPRL
-1224 DAKHEACL
+1224 QACL
-1232 LADWNS
+1232 ISDFNS
-1238 IVHDWCARQKI
+1238 LVHDWVARQKI
-1249 GGLHLTYTYATQ
+1249 GGTDLTFAYTKQ

-1301 GGEPFVFDPER
+1301 EGEPFVFDPER

-1327 YDLDEQELRYILDPA
+1327 YGLNEQELRYILDPA

-1377 WKAQEEPFVVVDD
+1377 WKAQEEPFVVGDD
-1390 YKREQSWDDSRS
+1390 YQREQSWDDSRS

-1449 GKWAHEYHDA
+1449 GKWAREYKDA
-1459 IRGDESLERVL
+1459 IRVNESLERVL

-1514 MRLDINQT
+1514 MRLDLRQEC
-1522 RVEHI
+1522 VEHI
-1527 RAIISPEFFRQ
+1527 RTAINQEFFCQ
-1538 VMEGA
+1538 VLEGA

>member
-60 RLWASFIESSAQT
+60 RLYVSFMESSAQT
-73 NVNAVTRKFVV
+73 NVDAVTRKFVV

-97 TAAVAEKTGAFLVS
+97 AAAVAEKTSAFLVPPCPKETS
-111 PVLGDAEGALTPIAF
+111 PNLKDSITPSSESNNLLSPLAF

-132 HNIGLD
+132 HTIGLD

-161 EFLNERDDFMWAIVT
+161 EFLNERDDFLWAIVT

-220 HSSRID
+220 HASRAE
-226 FSTGLTGLTR
+226 G
-236 LDNCPV
+236 V
-242 NPDNHVNPV
+242 
-251 KNYSAENSV
+251 SAENSV

-295 RQNPSIREAL
+295 RENPSIREAL
-305 QNGSL
+305 QDGSL

-379 IGLRYVFKALAHG
+379 IGLQYVFKALAHG

-408 ECPHLNEAALTNAD
+408 ECPHLNDAALTNAD

-461 LVPNY
+461 LVPSY

-497 KQVESALDPLL
+497 KQIESALDPLL
-508 DRAMKAPDPT
+508 DRAAKAPDPAR
-518 QAILDLNVIDT
+518 AILDLNVIDT

-615 GIDNLKNLEH
+615 GIDSLKNLEH

-633 ALTGDDPA
+633 VLTGDDPA

-649 NRAELKLLQQEQIG
+649 NRAALKSM
-663 RVALLRDRDAI
+663 ADDASYGGDLFYDPKHTLANQMRGI
-674 DLASA
+674 DE
-679 FAALD
+679 
-684 AMPEETLEEV
+684 MPEDTLEEI
-694 EVKRAKHRE
+694 EAKKAAYAKFRE
-703 LLASAG
+703 EGSLNHFSL
-709 TNRLAQAADLFTA
+709 AADVFTA
-722 AFLERKTHAESAE
+722 AFLLPKTSVAVQV
-735 NSAFSAPSAGNAPL
+735 GNLGNGAPL
-749 RATASPREEIPTTA
+749 TEKRPDPTIPTTA
-763 NLLSLLTGSIAYE
+763 ELYGILTAGAAGSY
-776 PPSPEMLAA
+776 PSAETLARCA
-785 AAQICRQNRVLHWP
+785 AVCRKNRVLHWP
-799 LAFPTVFEKGG
+799 LAFPTVFDKGG

-822 LQVSETEF
+822 IQLDPQEWFSSRDANVANARNM
-830 FAAREPSISELAGA
+830 AARE
-844 TRKAAI
+844 KAI
-850 AKLKDNNPTLWQEFS
+850 EKLKDSNPRLYQSFVD
-865 TAVERQ
+865 AVSRIEILQR
-871 ARLNVFIGESGRFP
+871 FIHESGRYAESCF
-885 LSTVG
+885 G
-890 KLNLYS
+890 RLNLAPV
-896 ILTEVIL
+896 LTEVICSIK
-903 HVRRTSGFAGAVLP
+903 RRDGLAGIVVP
-917 SGICSDDSN
+917 TGICTDSFTQG
-926 KRLFSAMVNSGILK
+926 LFRKIVSSKQLV
-940 SFLSFENEERLFS
+940 SFLSFENEERLFV

-963 VTIGEST
+963 MTIGE
-970 SADFT
+970 AEQIDFS
-975 FFNRQVASLSDDRRH
+975 FFNRSVTALSDERRH
-990 FTLSAEDF
+990 FTLSADDF
-998 ALINPNT
+998 SLINPNT
-1005 LTAPIFRSKADAEL
+1005 MTAPIFRTKADAEL
-1019 AKKIYHKVGVLWDE
+1019 AKKIYRNVGVFWNE
-1033 TQHGGNPWGLSF
+1033 MQKNGNPWDLKLMLMF
-1045 RQGLFNMTSASALF
+1045 MMNTASRIF
-1059 LTSPG
+1059 KDTP
-1064 VRDESLAETAGG
+1064 VPESS
-1076 KFLTGLTRFTGLGD
+1076 GD
-1090 SGGARL
+1090 S
-1096 SRPENPDNPVN
+1096 V
-1107 PVKENS
+1107 
-1113 AFSASPREEKYL
+1113 EKRL

-1141 TYETGEEDARDVV
+1141 TYETGEEDVRDVSF
-1154 LDEKRDPSFEIQPRY
+1154 DEKRNFDFEVQPRY
-1169 WVEARHVIEKFDG
+1169 WLDEHYVSDKFDG
-1182 TPPKYLM
+1182 NPPKYLI

-1196 ASTVRTVIASV
+1196 ASTLRTVIASV
-1207 SPCVPVG
+1207 VPYAAAGDTLLLFRTG
-1214 HTMPLMFTRL
+1214 HS
-1224 DAKHEACL
+1224 AKLECCL
-1232 LADWNS
+1232 LGDMNS
-1238 IVHDWCARQKI
+1238 LVHDWCARQKI
-1249 GGLHLTYTYATQ
+1249 GGLHLKFFTKKQ

-1301 GGEPFVFDPER
+1301 EGEPFVFDPER

-1327 YDLDEQELRYILDPA
+1327 YGLNEQELRYILDPA

-1377 WKAQEEPFVVVDD
+1377 WHMQEEQSVGLYVR
-1390 YKREQSWDDSRS
+1390 REKFNDRWL
-1402 TYLRFLVGQMIAQ
+1402 YLRTLVGQLITQ
-1415 SATHQMPLTELFS
+1415 SSLHRIPVVDLIGAYASLRNPL
-1428 AFSALRTPKE
+1428 AFAI
-1438 MARRDGMPNGA
+1438 DGMPPVVNE
-1449 GKWAHEYHDA
+1449 WVRQYNDT
-1459 IRGDESLERVL
+1459 IRDGEHLESVLDE
-1470 MQMFDAGEI
+1470 MFEAGEI
-1479 SISKSGMVSYVDEGS
+1479 YISKDGIIS
-1494 LHAADRLADVV
+1494 LCDDAHLLAATDLPDIA

-1514 MRLDINQT
+1514 SRIVRREEKIAEWLSLVSPAFRLK
-1522 RVEHI
+1522 V
-1527 RAIISPEFFRQ
+1527 S
-1538 VMEGA
+1538 GGY

>member
-1 MSRILDTI
+1 MARILDTI

-19 LFVPQILEDLMR
+19 LFVPQVLEDLMR

-60 RLWASFIESSAQT
+60 RLYASFMESSAQA
-73 NVNAVTRKFVV
+73 NVDAVTRKFVV

-92 WDFDK
+92 WDFYK
-97 TAAVAEKTGAFLVS
+97 AAAVAEKTGAFLVS
-111 PVLGDAEGALTPIAF
+111 PVLCGGEDASTPLAF

-132 HNIGLD
+132 HTIGLD

-161 EFLNERDDFMWAIVT
+161 EFLNERDDFLWAIVT
-176 NGKELRLVRDNPSL
+176 NGRELRLVRDNPSL
-190 TRPSFLSFDLGAILS
+190 TRPSFLSFDITAILS

-220 HSSRID
+220 HASRAE
-226 FSTGLTGLTR
+226 G
-236 LDNCPV
+236 V
-242 NPDNHVNPV
+242 
-251 KNYSAENSV
+251 SAENSV

-295 RQNPSIREAL
+295 RENPSIREAL

-379 IGLRYVFKALAHG
+379 IGLRHVFKALAHG

-408 ECPHLNEAALTNAD
+408 ECPHLNDAALTNSD

-461 LVPNY
+461 LVPSY

-497 KQVESALDPLL
+497 KQIESALDPLL
-508 DRAMKAPDPT
+508 DRAAKAPDPAR
-518 QAILDLNVIDT
+518 AILDLNVIDT

-615 GIDNLKNLEH
+615 GIDNLKNLKH

-649 NRAELKLLQQEQIG
+649 NRAALKSM
-663 RVALLRDRDAI
+663 ADDARYGGDLFYDPKHTLANQMRGI
-674 DLASA
+674 DE
-679 FAALD
+679 
-684 AMPEETLEEV
+684 MPEDTLEEI
-694 EVKRAKHRE
+694 EAKKAAYAKFRE
-703 LLASAG
+703 EGSLNHFSL
-709 TNRLAQAADLFTA
+709 AADVFTA
-722 AFLERKTHAESAE
+722 AFLLPKTSVDVQV
-735 NSAFSAPSAGNAPL
+735 GNLGNGAPL
-749 RATASPREEIPTTA
+749 TEKRPDPTIPTTA
-763 NLLSLLTGSIAYE
+763 ELYGILTAGAAGSY
-776 PPSPEMLAA
+776 PSSETLARCA
-785 AAQICRQNRVLHWP
+785 AVCRQNRVLHWP
-799 LAFPTVFEKGG
+799 LAFPTVLEKGG

-816 NPPWDQ
+816 NPPWDKIT
-822 LQVSETEF
+822 LTEKEF
-830 FAAREPSISELAGA
+830 FASKIPAITEATTAALRKKMIDALREDAPVIYNEFM
-844 TRKAAI
+844 KAKRHADI
-850 AKLKDNNPTLWQEFS
+850 AS
-865 TAVERQ
+865 TFVH
-871 ARLNVFIGESGRFP
+871 ESGRFTI
-885 LSTVG
+885 SNVG
-890 KLNLYS
+890 DVNLYS
-896 ILTEVIL
+896 ILTETIL
-903 HVRRTSGFAGAVLP
+903 HIRKP
-917 SGICSDDSN
+917 SGSAGFIVPTGICVDDSN
-926 KRLFSAMVNSGILK
+926 KKLFGAMISDGVLKSLYDFENGISGQRLFDAVDN
-940 SFLSFENEERLFS
+940 R
-953 DVHHSFKFAL
+953 FKFSL
-963 VTIGEST
+963 VTISPSDST
-970 SADFT
+970 DFA
-975 FFNRQVASLSDDRRH
+975 FFLGAPKDAEDSRRH
-990 FTLSAEDF
+990 FALRPDDF
-998 ALINPNT
+998 KVINPNT
-1005 LTAPIFRSKADAEL
+1005 QTAPIYRSGEDAIL
-1019 AKKIYHKVGVLWDE
+1019 AKRFYSQIGVLWNESNKKD
-1033 TQHGGNPWGLSF
+1033 GNPWGVSF
-1045 RQGLFNMTSASALF
+1045 RTLFHMAADSALF
-1059 LTSPG
+1059 SEGPLPG
-1064 VRDESLAETAGG
+1064 YV
-1076 KFLTGLTRFTGLGD
+1076 
-1090 SGGARL
+1090 
-1096 SRPENPDNPVN
+1096 
-1107 PVKENS
+1107 
-1113 AFSASPREEKYL
+1113 
-1125 PLYEA
+1125 PLYES

-1141 TYETGEEDARDVV
+1141 TFEPGQKVRDT
-1154 LDEKRDPSFEIQPRY
+1154 LAIEKVNPEFEVAPRY
-1169 WVEARHVIEKFDG
+1169 WVPENALIDVVGAEHK
-1182 TPPKYLM
+1182 PYLI
-1189 GWRDVTN
+1189 GFRDVTN
-1196 ASTVRTVIASV
+1196 AANERTGIATVIPLTA
-1207 SPCVPVG
+1207 VG
-1214 HTMPLMFTRL
+1214 HNMSLIDTCQSDRL
-1224 DAKHEACL
+1224 NACF
-1232 LADWNS
+1232 LADFNCL
-1238 IVHDWCARQKI
+1238 VHDWCARQKV
-1249 GGLHLTYTYATQ
+1249 GGMHLTYGYLKQ
-1261 IPTLAPSAYSQ
+1261 IPFLSPTAYTAD
-1272 EDIDFIVPRVLELT
+1272 DIEFIVNRVLKLT
-1286 YTSHSLKGWAEALGY
+1286 YTSKSLAGWAAALGY
-1301 GGEPFVFDPER
+1301 DGEPFRFDVPER
-1312 RAILRAELDA
+1312 SILRAELDA
-1322 RYAKL
+1322 RYARL
-1327 YDLDEQELRYILDPA
+1327 YGLNEQELTYILDPSA
-1342 DVYGEDYPSESFRVL
+1342 VYTDDYPSESFRLL
-1357 KEKEI
+1357 KEHEI
-1362 AEFGEYRTQRMVLDA
+1362 VEFGEYRTRRMVLDA
-1377 WKAQEEPFVVVDD
+1377 WKAQEEPFVVGDD
-1390 YKREQSWDDSRS
+1390 YKRGQSWDDSRS
-1402 TYLRFLVGQMIAQ
+1402 AYLRFLVGQMIAQ

-1449 GKWAHEYHDA
+1449 GKWAREYKDA

-1494 LHAADRLADVV
+1494 LHAADHLTDVV

-1514 MRLDINQT
+1514 MRLDLTQEHI
-1522 RVEHI
+1522 EHI
-1527 RAIISPEFFRQ
+1527 RTTISAEFFRR

>member
-132 HNIGLD
+132 HTIGLD

-220 HSSRID
+220 HASRAE
-226 FSTGLTGLTR
+226 G
-236 LDNCPV
+236 V
-242 NPDNHVNPV
+242 
-251 KNYSAENSV
+251 SAENSV

-295 RQNPSIREAL
+295 RENPSIREAL

-342 TSPAVRKVYR
+342 TPPAVRKVYR
-352 QGYSMFRLKRLAAR
+352 QGYSMLRLKRLAAR

-379 IGLRYVFKALAHG
+379 IGLKYVFRALAHG

-403 IFGED
+403 IFGEE
-408 ECPHLNEAALTNAD
+408 ECPHLKDALITNAD

-466 SEGSRQ
+466 NAGSRQ

-497 KQVESALDPLL
+497 KQIESALDPLL
-508 DRAMKAPDPT
+508 DRAMKAADPAK
-518 QAILDLNVIDT
+518 AILDLNVIDT

-550 VRGVDTSPAEYQRA
+550 ARGVDTSPTEYQRA
-564 LRDVVRNCIYGVDI
+564 LRDVVRNSIYGVDI

-603 LDSHFVCGDATL
+603 LDSHFICGDATL

-633 ALTGDDPA
+633 PLTGDDKD
-641 AAKELAKR
+641 AAKELSKR
-649 NRAELKLLQQEQIG
+649 NRAALKSMADDVRYGGDLFYDPKHTLANQMRG
-663 RVALLRDRDAI
+663 I
-674 DLASA
+674 DE
-679 FAALD
+679 
-684 AMPEETLEEV
+684 MPEDTLEEI
-694 EVKRAKHRE
+694 EAKKAAYAKFRE
-703 LLASAG
+703 EGSLNHFSL
-709 TNRLAQAADLFTA
+709 AADVFTA
-722 AFLERKTHAESAE
+722 AFLLPKTLVDVQV
-735 NSAFSAPSAGNAPL
+735 GNLGNGAPL
-749 RATASPREEIPTTA
+749 TEKRPDPTIPTTA
-763 NLLSLLTGSIAYE
+763 ELYGILTAGAAGSY
-776 PPSPEMLAA
+776 PSSETLARCAA
-785 AAQICRQNRVLHWP
+785 ACRKNRVLHWP

-816 NPPWDQ
+816 NPPWDKIT
-822 LQVSETEF
+822 LAEKEF
-830 FAAREPSISELAGA
+830 FSSRDPSIADA
-844 TRKAAI
+844 PNAAI
-850 AKLKDNNPTLWQEFS
+850 RKRLIGDLPESNPALYQTFLDAKRNADVSSSF
-865 TAVERQ
+865 VH
-871 ARLNVFIGESGRFP
+871 ESGRYT
-885 LSTVG
+885 LSNVG
-890 KLNLYS
+890 DVNLYS
-896 ILTEVIL
+896 ILAEVIL

-940 SFLSFENEERLFS
+940 SFLSFENEERLFP

-963 VTIGEST
+963 VTIGES
-970 SADFT
+970 SQADFS
-975 FFNRQVASLSDDRRH
+975 FFNRQVASLSDDVDIYKPLVQTFQKNLDYSTGFYYATKESVKKGEGFFVCGFRKPGEKSETKADKKTKRNKEREIKKSNSS
-990 FTLSAEDF
+990 TYLSW
-998 ALINPNT
+998 
-1005 LTAPIFRSKADAEL
+1005 LTAPETFLIDSDDRNNIYAIPKAHQALIKKAD
-1019 AKKIYHKVGVLWDE
+1019 KKLNVIHKGIHIGE
-1033 TQHGGNPWGLSF
+1033 MKGNTVKPAHGLS
-1045 RQGLFNMTSASALF
+1045 MSAHLNPSSFPSREVDTTTALSY
-1059 LTSPG
+1059 L
-1064 VRDESLAETAGG
+1064 RCESLGFPDSPLG
-1076 KFLTGLTRFTGLGD
+1076 FLL
-1090 SGGARL
+1090 
-1096 SRPENPDNPVN
+1096 
-1107 PVKENS
+1107 
-1113 AFSASPREEKYL
+1113 
-1125 PLYEA
+1125 
-1130 KLIHQFDHRWA
+1130 
-1141 TYETGEEDARDVV
+1141 
-1154 LDEKRDPSFEIQPRY
+1154 
-1169 WVEARHVIEKFDG
+1169 
-1182 TPPKYLM
+1182 
-1189 GWRDVTN
+1189 
-1196 ASTVRTVIASV
+1196 
-1207 SPCVPVG
+1207 
-1214 HTMPLMFTRL
+1214 
-1224 DAKHEACL
+1224 
-1232 LADWNS
+1232 
-1238 IVHDWCARQKI
+1238 
-1249 GGLHLTYTYATQ
+1249 LTYHG
-1261 IPTLAPSAYSQ
+1261 IP
-1272 EDIDFIVPRVLELT
+1272 
-1286 YTSHSLKGWAEALGY
+1286 LG
-1301 GGEPFVFDPER
+1301 FVKNVGNR
-1312 RAILRAELDA
+1312 CNN
-1322 RYAKL
+1322 L
-1327 YDLDEQELRYILDPA
+1327 YPHEWRI
-1342 DVYGEDYPSESFRVL
+1342 
-1357 KEKEI
+1357 
-1362 AEFGEYRTQRMVLDA
+1362 
-1377 WKAQEEPFVVVDD
+1377 
-1390 YKREQSWDDSRS
+1390 
-1402 TYLRFLVGQMIAQ
+1402 RF
-1415 SATHQMPLTELFS
+1415 
-1428 AFSALRTPKE
+1428 K
-1438 MARRDGMPNGA
+1438 
-1449 GKWAHEYHDA
+1449 
-1459 IRGDESLERVL
+1459 
-1470 MQMFDAGEI
+1470 
-1479 SISKSGMVSYVDEGS
+1479 
-1494 LHAADRLADVV
+1494 
-1505 MDARMALAF
+1505 
-1514 MRLDINQT
+1514 
-1522 RVEHI
+1522 
-1527 RAIISPEFFRQ
+1527 
-1538 VMEGA
+1538 
-1543 YARAA
+1543 

>member
-19 LFVPQILEDLMR
+19 LFVPQVLEDLMR

-39 PKLDEGDDP
+39 PRLDEGDDP

-60 RLWASFIESSAQT
+60 RLYASFMESSAQT
-73 NVNAVTRKFVV
+73 NVDAVTRKFVV

-97 TAAVAEKTGAFLVS
+97 AAAVAEKTGAFLVP
-111 PVLGDAEGALTPIAF
+111 PVLYGGEDVSTPLAF

-132 HNIGLD
+132 HTIGLD

-147 GLSDASRSA
+147 GLSEASRSA

-161 EFLNERDDFMWAIVT
+161 EFLNERDDFLWAIVT
-176 NGKELRLVRDNPSL
+176 NGRELRLVRDNPSL
-190 TRPSFLSFDLGAILS
+190 TRPSFLSFDLTAILS

-220 HSSRID
+220 HSSRIEAGG
-226 FSTGLTGLTR
+226 SQSSATAL
-236 LDNCPV
+236 
-242 NPDNHVNPV
+242 
-251 KNYSAENSV
+251 SAENSV
-260 WEKLHTRSTETG
+260 WEKLHTRSAETG

-305 QNGSL
+305 QNGSR

-342 TSPAVRKVYR
+342 TSSAVRKVYR

-366 YAAGSSDRHHDLY
+366 YAAGSSDRHRDLY

-403 IFGED
+403 IFGAD
-408 ECPHLNEAALTNAD
+408 ECPHLNGAALTNAD

-508 DRAMKAPDPT
+508 ERAMKAPDPA

-535 FVVAAARRMASRLVA
+535 FVVAAARRMASWLVA

-633 ALTGDDPA
+633 ALTGDD
-641 AAKELAKR
+641 KEICQKLAKK
-649 NRAELKLLQQEQIG
+649 NRADLKAMG
-663 RVALLRDRDAI
+663 RDREQGQMHMPTSVG

-684 AMPEETLEEV
+684 AMPEETLADV

-816 NPPWDQ
+816 NPPWDRIK
-822 LQVSETEF
+822 LQEKEF
-830 FAAREPSISELAGA
+830 FAARDLEIANA
-844 TRKAAI
+844 QNAAI
-850 AKLKDNNPTLWQEFS
+850 RKRLIENLPESNPALFQSFLDAKRNADVAS
-865 TAVERQ
+865 TFVH
-871 ARLNVFIGESGRFP
+871 ESGRYT
-885 LSTVG
+885 LSNSGDV
-890 KLNLYS
+890 NLYS
-896 ILTEVIL
+896 ILAEVIL
-903 HVRRTSGFAGAVLP
+903 HARRSSGFAGAVLP

-926 KRLFSAMVNSGILK
+926 KRLFSAMVNGGILK
-940 SFLSFENEERLFS
+940 SFLSFENEERLFP

-963 VTIGEST
+963 VTIGESPST
-970 SADFT
+970 DFT
-975 FFNRQVASLSDDRRH
+975 FFNRQVASLADERRH

-1019 AKKIYHKVGVLWDE
+1019 AKKIYRRVGVLWNE
-1033 TQHGGNPWGLSF
+1033 TAGNGNPWGISF
-1045 RQGLFNMTSASALF
+1045 RTLFHMSNDSALF

-1064 VRDESLAETAGG
+1064 
-1076 KFLTGLTRFTGLGD
+1076 
-1090 SGGARL
+1090 
-1096 SRPENPDNPVN
+1096 DN
-1107 PVKENS
+1107 
-1113 AFSASPREEKYL
+1113 RL

-1130 KLIHQFDHRWA
+1130 KMIHQFDHRWA
-1141 TYETGEEDARDVV
+1141 TYETGEEDARDVT
-1154 LDEKRDPSFEIQPRY
+1154 LDEKRNPSFEIQPRY
-1169 WVEARHVIEKFDG
+1169 WVEERHVIEKFDG
-1182 TPPKYLM
+1182 SVPKYLM
-1189 GWRDVTN
+1189 GWRNVTN
-1196 ASTVRTVIASV
+1196 AIAIRTMIAAV
-1207 SPCVPVG
+1207 FPAYGVG
-1214 HTMPLMFTRL
+1214 HSMPLFFTQQ
-1224 DAKHEACL
+1224 DAGCDACL
-1232 LADWNS
+1232 LADFNS
-1238 IVHDWCARQKI
+1238 LIHDWGVRQKV
-1249 GGLHLTYTYATQ
+1249 GGVNLTFGYMNQ

-1301 GGEPFVFDPER
+1301 EGEPFVFDPER

-1327 YDLDEQELRYILDPA
+1327 YGLNEQELRYILDPA

-1362 AEFGEYRTQRMVLDA
+1362 AEFGEYRTRRMVLDA
-1377 WKAQEEPFVVVDD
+1377 WKAQEEPFAVGDD
-1390 YKREQSWDDSRS
+1390 YKRGQSWDDSRS

-1438 MARRDGMPNGA
+1438 IARRDGMPNGA
-1449 GKWAHEYHDA
+1449 GKWAREYHDA

-1470 MQMFDAGEI
+1470 MDMFERDMI
-1479 SISKSGMVSYVDEGS
+1479 SISKSGMVSYVDEGT
-1494 LHAADRLADVV
+1494 LHAADHLADVV

-1514 MRLDINQT
+1514 MRLDLTQDC
-1522 RVEHI
+1522 VDHI
-1527 RAIISPEFFRQ
+1527 RTTISPEFFRR

>member
-19 LFVPQILEDLMR
+19 LFVPQVLEDLMR
-31 GKLDAEFP
+31 GKLDTEFP

-60 RLWASFIESSAQT
+60 RLYASFMESSAQA
-73 NVNAVTRKFVV
+73 NVDAVTRKFVV

-97 TAAVAEKTGAFLVS
+97 AAAVAEKTGAFLVS
-111 PVLGDAEGALTPIAF
+111 PALCGEEDASTPLAF
-126 PVILAP
+126 PIIIAP
-132 HNIGLD
+132 HTIGLD

-161 EFLNERDDFMWAIVT
+161 EFLNERDDFLWAIVT
-176 NGKELRLVRDNPSL
+176 NGRELRLVRDNPSL
-190 TRPSFLSFDLGAILS
+190 TRQSFLSFDLTAILS

-220 HSSRID
+220 HASRAE
-226 FSTGLTGLTR
+226 GL
-236 LDNCPV
+236 
-242 NPDNHVNPV
+242 
-251 KNYSAENSV
+251 SAENSV
-260 WEKLHTRSTETG
+260 WEKLHTRSAEIG

-295 RQNPSIREAL
+295 RQNPAVREAL

-379 IGLRYVFKALAHG
+379 IGLQYVFKALAHG

-408 ECPHLNEAALTNAD
+408 ECPHLNDAALTNAD

-461 LVPNY
+461 LVPSY

-508 DRAMKAPDPT
+508 DRATKAADPV

-649 NRAELKLLQQEQIG
+649 NRAALKSMADDVRYGGDLFYDPKHTLANQMRG
-663 RVALLRDRDAI
+663 I
-674 DLASA
+674 DE
-679 FAALD
+679 
-684 AMPEETLEEV
+684 MPEDTLEEI
-694 EVKRAKHRE
+694 EAKKAAYAKFRE
-703 LLASAG
+703 EGSLNHFSL
-709 TNRLAQAADLFTA
+709 AADVFTA
-722 AFLERKTHAESAE
+722 AFLLPKTLVDVQV
-735 NSAFSAPSAGNAPL
+735 GNLGNGAPL
-749 RATASPREEIPTTA
+749 TEKRPDPTIPTTA
-763 NLLSLLTGSIAYE
+763 ELYGILTAGAAGSY
-776 PPSPEMLAA
+776 PSSETLDRCAVV
-785 AAQICRQNRVLHWP
+785 CRQNRVLHWP

-816 NPPWDQ
+816 NPPWDKIT
-822 LQVSETEF
+822 LAEKEF
-830 FAAREPSISELAGA
+830 FSSRDPSIADA
-844 TRKAAI
+844 PNAAI
-850 AKLKDNNPTLWQEFS
+850 RKRLIGDLPESNPALYQTFLDAKRNADVSSSF
-865 TAVERQ
+865 VH
-871 ARLNVFIGESGRFP
+871 ESGRYT
-885 LSTVG
+885 LSNVG
-890 KLNLYS
+890 DVNLYS
-896 ILTEVIL
+896 ILAEVIL

-940 SFLSFENEERLFS
+940 SFLSFENEERLFP

-963 VTIGEST
+963 VTIGESAST
-970 SADFT
+970 DFT
-975 FFNRQVASLSDDRRH
+975 FFNRQVTSLSDDRRH

-1019 AKKIYHKVGVLWDE
+1019 AKKIYRKVGVFWDE
-1033 TQHGGNPWGLSF
+1033 TRNGGNPWGLSF
-1045 RQGLFNMTSASALF
+1045 STLFHMSNDSTLF

-1064 VRDESLAETAGG
+1064 ET
-1076 KFLTGLTRFTGLGD
+1076 T
-1090 SGGARL
+1090 
-1096 SRPENPDNPVN
+1096 
-1107 PVKENS
+1107 
-1113 AFSASPREEKYL
+1113 L

-1141 TYETGEEDARDVV
+1141 TYEIGEDDARDVV
-1154 LDEKRDPSFEIQPRY
+1154 LDEKRDSSFEIQPRY
-1169 WVEARHVIEKFDG
+1169 WVEAGYVIEKFDG
-1182 TPPKYLM
+1182 KSPKYLT

-1196 ASTVRTVIASV
+1196 ASTLRTVIASV
-1207 SPCVPVG
+1207 VPYAAAGDTLLLFRTG
-1214 HTMPLMFTRL
+1214 HS
-1224 DAKHEACL
+1224 AKLEACL
-1232 LADWNS
+1232 LGDMNS
-1238 IVHDWCARQKI
+1238 LVHDWCARQKI
-1249 GGLHLTYTYATQ
+1249 GGLHLKFFTKKQ
-1261 IPTLAPSAYSQ
+1261 LPTLAPSAYSQ
-1272 EDIDFIVPRVLELT
+1272 DDIDFIVPRVLELT

-1301 GGEPFVFDPER
+1301 EGEPFVFDPER

-1327 YDLDEQELRYILDPA
+1327 YGLNEQELRYILDPA

-1362 AEFGEYRTQRMVLDA
+1362 AEFGEYRTRRMVLDA
-1377 WKAQEEPFVVVDD
+1377 WKAQEESFAVGDD

-1449 GKWAHEYHDA
+1449 GKWAREYKDA

-1479 SISKSGMVSYVDEGS
+1479 SISKSGLVSYVDEGS
-1494 LHAADRLADVV
+1494 LHAADHLADVV

-1514 MRLDINQT
+1514 MRLDLTQE

-1527 RAIISPEFFRQ
+1527 RTTISAEFFRR

>member
-60 RLWASFIESSAQT
+60 RLWASFIESSAQA
-73 NVNAVTRKFVV
+73 NAEAVTRKFVV

-97 TAAVAEKTGAFLVS
+97 AAAVAEKTGAFLVP
-111 PVLGDAEGALTPIAF
+111 PVLYGGEDVSTPLAF

-132 HNIGLD
+132 HTIGLD

-147 GLSDASRSA
+147 GLSEASRSA

-161 EFLNERDDFMWAIVT
+161 EFLNERDDFLWAIVT
-176 NGKELRLVRDNPSL
+176 NGRELRLVRDNPSL

-220 HSSRID
+220 HSSRIEAGG
-226 FSTGLTGLTR
+226 SQSSATAL
-236 LDNCPV
+236 
-242 NPDNHVNPV
+242 
-251 KNYSAENSV
+251 SAENSV
-260 WEKLHTRSTETG
+260 WEKLHTRSAETG

-379 IGLRYVFKALAHG
+379 IGLQYVFKALAHG

-408 ECPHLNEAALTNAD
+408 ECPHLNGAALTNAD

-461 LVPNY
+461 LVPSY

-508 DRAMKAPDPT
+508 DRATKATDPV

-603 LDSHFVCGDATL
+603 LDSHFICGDATL

-649 NRAELKLLQQEQIG
+649 NRAALKSMADDVRYGGDLFYDPKHTLANQMRG
-663 RVALLRDRDAI
+663 I
-674 DLASA
+674 DE
-679 FAALD
+679 
-684 AMPEETLEEV
+684 MPEDTLEEI
-694 EVKRAKHRE
+694 EAKKAAYAKFRE
-703 LLASAG
+703 EGSLNHFSL
-709 TNRLAQAADLFTA
+709 AADVFTA
-722 AFLERKTHAESAE
+722 AFLLPKTSIDVQV
-735 NSAFSAPSAGNAPL
+735 GNLGNGAPL
-749 RATASPREEIPTTA
+749 TEKKPDPTIPTTA
-763 NLLSLLTGSIAYE
+763 ELYGILTAGAAGSY
-776 PPSPEMLAA
+776 PSSETLARCA
-785 AAQICRQNRVLHWP
+785 ALCRQNRVLHWP

-816 NPPWDQ
+816 NPPWDRIK
-822 LQVSETEF
+822 LQEKEF
-830 FAAREPSISELAGA
+830 FAARDLEIANA
-844 TRKAAI
+844 QNAAI
-850 AKLKDNNPTLWQEFS
+850 RKRLIENLPESNPALFQSFLDAKRNADVASAF
-865 TAVERQ
+865 VH
-871 ARLNVFIGESGRFP
+871 ESGRYT
-885 LSTVG
+885 LSNSGDV
-890 KLNLYS
+890 NLYS
-896 ILTEVIL
+896 ILAEVIL

-926 KRLFSAMVNSGILK
+926 KRLFSAMVNGGILK
-940 SFLSFENEERLFS
+940 SFLSFENEERLFP

-963 VTIGEST
+963 VTIGESPF
-970 SADFT
+970 ADFT
-975 FFNRQVASLSDDRRH
+975 FFNRQVASLADERRH

-1019 AKKIYHKVGVLWDE
+1019 AKKIYRRVGVLWNE
-1033 TQHGGNPWGLSF
+1033 TAGNGNPWGISF
-1045 RQGLFNMTSASALF
+1045 RTLFHMSNDSALF
-1059 LTSPG
+1059 LTSQG
-1064 VRDESLAETAGG
+1064 EET
-1076 KFLTGLTRFTGLGD
+1076 
-1090 SGGARL
+1090 
-1096 SRPENPDNPVN
+1096 
-1107 PVKENS
+1107 
-1113 AFSASPREEKYL
+1113 L

-1141 TYETGEEDARDVV
+1141 TYETGEEDTRDVV

-1196 ASTVRTVIASV
+1196 ASTLRTVITSV
-1207 SPCVPVG
+1207 IGLSGVG
-1214 HTMPLMFTRL
+1214 NNMPIFTTEQS
-1224 DAKHEACL
+1224 DALNACL
-1232 LADWNS
+1232 LCDLNS
-1238 IVHDWCARQKI
+1238 LIHDWCARQKV
-1249 GGLHLTYTYATQ
+1249 GGLHLNFFIVSQ
-1261 IPTLAPSAYSQ
+1261 IATLAPSAYSQ

-1301 GGEPFVFDPER
+1301 EGEPFVFDPER

-1327 YDLDEQELRYILDPA
+1327 YGLNEQELRYILDPA

-1377 WKAQEEPFVVVDD
+1377 WKAQEEPFVVGDD
-1390 YKREQSWDDSRS
+1390 YKREQSWEDSRS

-1449 GKWAHEYHDA
+1449 GKWAREYHDA
-1459 IRGDESLERVL
+1459 IRVNESLERVL

-1514 MRLDINQT
+1514 MRLDLRQEC
-1522 RVEHI
+1522 VEHI
-1527 RAIISPEFFRQ
+1527 RTAINQEFFCQ
-1538 VMEGA
+1538 VLEGA

>member
-60 RLWASFIESSAQT
+60 RLWASFIESSAQA
-73 NVNAVTRKFVV
+73 NAETVTRKFVV
-84 NLLDNALG
+84 NLLDNALS

-97 TAAVAEKTGAFLVS
+97 TAAVSEKRSAFLVS

-132 HNIGLD
+132 HTIGLD

-190 TRPSFLSFDLGAILS
+190 TRPSFLSFDLGAVLS

-220 HSSRID
+220 HASRAE
-226 FSTGLTGLTR
+226 G
-236 LDNCPV
+236 V
-242 NPDNHVNPV
+242 
-251 KNYSAENSV
+251 SAENSV

-295 RQNPSIREAL
+295 RENPSIREAL

-342 TSPAVRKVYR
+342 TSSAVRKVYR

-379 IGLRYVFKALAHG
+379 IGLRHVFMALAHG

-408 ECPHLNEAALTNAD
+408 ECPHLKGAALTNAD

-461 LVPNY
+461 LVPSY

-508 DRAMKAPDPT
+508 DRAAKAPDPVR
-518 QAILDLNVIDT
+518 AILDLNVIDT

-649 NRAELKLLQQEQIG
+649 NRAALKSMADDVRYGGDLFYDPKHTLANQMRG
-663 RVALLRDRDAI
+663 I
-674 DLASA
+674 DE
-679 FAALD
+679 
-684 AMPEETLEEV
+684 MPEDTLEEI
-694 EVKRAKHRE
+694 EAKKSAYDKFRE
-703 LLASAG
+703 EGSLNHFSL
-709 TNRLAQAADLFTA
+709 AADVFTA
-722 AFLERKTHAESAE
+722 AFLLPKTSVDVQV
-735 NSAFSAPSAGNAPL
+735 GNLGNGAPL
-749 RATASPREEIPTTA
+749 TEKRPDPTIPTTA
-763 NLLSLLTGSIAYE
+763 ELYGILTAGAAGSY
-776 PPSPEMLAA
+776 PSAETLARCA
-785 AAQICRQNRVLHWP
+785 AVCRKNRVLHWP

-830 FAAREPSISELAGA
+830 FAARDTSISSLAGA

-850 AKLKDNNPTLWQEFS
+850 AKLKDSNPTLWQEFS

-885 LSTVG
+885 LSAVG

-896 ILTEVIL
+896 ILAEVIL

-926 KRLFSAMVNSGILK
+926 KRFFSAMVNGGILK
-940 SFLSFENEERLFS
+940 SFLSFENEERLFP

-963 VTIGEST
+963 VTIGESA

-1019 AKKIYHKVGVLWDE
+1019 AKKIYRKVGVLWNE

-1059 LTSPG
+1059 LTAPG
-1064 VRDESLAETAGG
+1064 ET
-1076 KFLTGLTRFTGLGD
+1076 T
-1090 SGGARL
+1090 
-1096 SRPENPDNPVN
+1096 
-1107 PVKENS
+1107 
-1113 AFSASPREEKYL
+1113 L

-1154 LDEKRDPSFEIQPRY
+1154 LDEKRDSSFEIQPRY
-1169 WVEARHVIEKFDG
+1169 WVEERQVIEKFDG
-1182 TPPKYLM
+1182 NPPKYLIC
-1189 GWRDVTN
+1189 WRDVTN
-1196 ASTVRTVIASV
+1196 ASTLRTVITSV
-1207 SPCVPVG
+1207 IGLSGVG
-1214 HTMPLMFTRL
+1214 NNMPIFTTKQS
-1224 DAKHEACL
+1224 DALNACL
-1232 LADWNS
+1232 LGDLNS
-1238 IVHDWCARQKI
+1238 LIHDWCARQKV
-1249 GGLHLTYTYATQ
+1249 GGLHLNFFIVSQ
-1261 IPTLAPSAYSQ
+1261 IATLAPSAYSQ

-1286 YTSHSLKGWAEALGY
+1286 YTSYSLKGWAEALGY
-1301 GGEPFVFDPER
+1301 EGEPFVFDPER

-1327 YDLDEQELRYILDPA
+1327 YGLNEQELRYILDPA

-1362 AEFGEYRTQRMVLDA
+1362 AEFGEYRTRRMVLDA
-1377 WKAQEEPFVVVDD
+1377 WKAQEEPFSVGDD
-1390 YKREQSWDDSRS
+1390 YKRGQSWDDSRS
-1402 TYLRFLVGQMIAQ
+1402 TYLRLLVGQVIAQ
-1415 SATHQMPLTELFS
+1415 SATHQIPLTELFS

-1449 GKWAHEYHDA
+1449 EKWAREYKDA

-1494 LHAADRLADVV
+1494 LHAADHLTDVV

-1514 MRLDINQT
+1514 MRLDLTQEHI
-1522 RVEHI
+1522 EHI
-1527 RAIISPEFFRQ
+1527 RTTISAEFFRR

>member
-60 RLWASFIESSAQT
+60 RLWASFAESSAQT
-73 NVNAVTRKFVV
+73 NVDAVTRKFVV

-97 TAAVAEKTGAFLVS
+97 TAAVAEKTGAFLVPPCTEESS
-111 PVLGDAEGALTPIAF
+111 PNLHDPITPSSEINNLLSPSAF

-132 HNIGLD
+132 HTIGLD

-220 HSSRID
+220 HASRAE
-226 FSTGLTGLTR
+226 G
-236 LDNCPV
+236 V
-242 NPDNHVNPV
+242 
-251 KNYSAENSV
+251 SAENSV

-295 RQNPSIREAL
+295 RENPSIREAL

-342 TSPAVRKVYR
+342 TSSAVRKVYR
-352 QGYSMFRLKRLAAR
+352 QGYSMLRLKRLAAR

-379 IGLRYVFKALAHG
+379 IGLRHVFKALAHG

-403 IFGED
+403 IFGEG
-408 ECPHLNEAALTNAD
+408 ECPHLKGAALTNAD

-497 KQVESALDPLL
+497 KQIESALDPLL
-508 DRAMKAPDPT
+508 DRAAKAPDPAR
-518 QAILDLNVIDT
+518 AILDLNVIDT

-633 ALTGDDPA
+633 ALTGDD
-641 AAKELAKR
+641 KETCQQLAKK
-649 NRAELKLLQQEQIG
+649 NRIELKRLEK
-663 RVALLRDRDAI
+663 DRESGQMVLPSSSA
-674 DLASA
+674 DLAAA

-684 AMPEETLEEV
+684 AMPEETLAEIET
-694 EVKRAKHRE
+694 KRAKHRE
-703 LLASAG
+703 LLAASGAS
-709 TNRLAQAADLFTA
+709 RLSQAADLFTA
-722 AFLERKTHAESAE
+722 AFLMPKRGT
-735 NSAFSAPSAGNAPL
+735 GV
-749 RATASPREEIPTTA
+749 IPTTA

-776 PPSPEMLAA
+776 PPTPAMTAA
-785 AAQICRQNRVLHWP
+785 ASAACRKNRVLHWP
-799 LAFPTVFEKGG
+799 LAFPTVFDKGG

-822 LQVSETEF
+822 LQFSEEEF
-830 FAAREPSISELAGA
+830 FASRDARIALLEGDK
-844 TRKAAI
+844 RKVAI
-850 AKLKDNNPTLWQEFS
+850 KALKETNPILWNS
-865 TAVERQ
+865 YLYTTACLTHSNQ
-871 ARLNVFIGESGRFP
+871 YINTSGRFP
-885 LSTVG
+885 YSSIG

-896 ILTEVIL
+896 VITE
-903 HVRRTSGFAGAVLP
+903 AVLHLLKRDGLGGLVLP
-917 SGICSDDSN
+917 TGICTDEANRRMFEQLSQSH
-926 KRLFSAMVNSGILK
+926 RL
-940 SFLSFENEERLFS
+940 LSIYDFENSISGRKIFEAIHPQFHFS
-953 DVHHSFKFAL
+953 L
-963 VTIGEST
+963 VTFGASDII
-970 SADFT
+970 DFA
-975 FFNRQVASLSDDRRH
+975 FFLGDVSWLCDARRH
-990 FTLSAEDF
+990 YVLTDDDF
-998 ALINPNT
+998 KLINPNT
-1005 LTAPIFRSKADAEL
+1005 HTAPGFMSTQDAEL
-1019 AKKIYHKVGVLWDE
+1019 SRKIYRKVGVFINDSLPE
-1033 TQHGGNPWGLSF
+1033 GGGWSAQV
-1045 RQGLFNMTSASALF
+1045 RKGLFNMT
-1059 LTSPG
+1059 T
-1064 VRDESLAETAGG
+1064 DD
-1076 KFLTGLTRFTGLGD
+1076 GLLISTNAKGT
-1090 SGGARL
+1090 
-1096 SRPENPDNPVN
+1096 
-1107 PVKENS
+1107 
-1113 AFSASPREEKYL
+1113 L
-1125 PLYEA
+1125 PLYEGKFVHQYEHRTATFENGRLRSLSLGERQNLDLEVVPRKWVDVLIVA
-1130 KLIHQFDHRWA
+1130 KRLNGWKQ
-1141 TYETGEEDARDVV
+1141 
-1154 LDEKRDPSFEIQPRY
+1154 
-1169 WVEARHVIEKFDG
+1169 
-1182 TPPKYLM
+1182 KYLM
-1189 GWRDVTN
+1189 GWHDIARATDQ
-1196 ASTVRTVIASV
+1196 RTFVASV
-1207 SPCVPVG
+1207 LPVSG
-1214 HTMPLMFTRL
+1214 VSDTIQLFFTKKP
-1224 DAKHEACL
+1224 AKLNACL
-1232 LADWNS
+1232 LADMNS
-1238 IVHDWCARQKI
+1238 LVHDWCARQKI
-1249 GGLHLTYTYATQ
+1249 VGAHLNGYVGKQ
-1261 IPTLAPSAYSQ
+1261 IPTLAPTAYTPA
-1272 EDIDFIVPRVLELT
+1272 DIDFIVPRVLELT
-1286 YTSHSLKGWAEALGY
+1286 YTSHSLNGWAEALGY
-1301 GGEPFVFDPER
+1301 EGEPFVFDPER

-1327 YDLDEQELRYILDPA
+1327 YGLNEQELRYILDPA

-1362 AEFGEYRTQRMVLDA
+1362 AEFGEYRTRRMVLDA
-1377 WKAQEEPFVVVDD
+1377 WKAQEEPFAVGDD
-1390 YKREQSWDDSRS
+1390 YKRGQPWDDSRS

-1428 AFSALRTPKE
+1428 AFSVLRTPKE

-1449 GKWAHEYHDA
+1449 EKWAREYKDA

-1494 LHAADRLADVV
+1494 LHAADHLTDVV
-1505 MDARMALAF
+1505 MDAKMALAF
-1514 MRLDINQT
+1514 MRLDLTQERI
-1522 RVEHI
+1522 EHI
-1527 RAIISPEFFRQ
+1527 RTTINAEFFRR

>member
-60 RLWASFIESSAQT
+60 RLWASFIESSAQA
-73 NVNAVTRKFVV
+73 NAEAVTRKFVV

-97 TAAVAEKTGAFLVS
+97 AAAVAEKTGAFLVP
-111 PVLGDAEGALTPIAF
+111 PVLCGGEDVSTLLAF

-132 HNIGLD
+132 HTIGLD
-138 ESNPRFHGW
+138 EFNPRFHGW

-161 EFLNERDDFMWAIVT
+161 EFLNERDDFLWAIVT
-176 NGKELRLVRDNPSL
+176 NGRELRLVRDNPSL
-190 TRPSFLSFDLGAILS
+190 TRPSFLSFDLTAILS
-205 GPGDF
+205 GPGDY

-220 HSSRID
+220 HASRAE
-226 FSTGLTGLTR
+226 GL
-236 LDNCPV
+236 
-242 NPDNHVNPV
+242 
-251 KNYSAENSV
+251 SAENSV
-260 WEKLHTRSTETG
+260 WEKLHTRSAETG

-321 LAYRFLFLFVA
+321 LAYRLLFLFVA

-392 EPRLGLTALGG
+392 ESRLGLTALGG
-403 IFGED
+403 IFGAD

-508 DRAMKAPDPT
+508 DRATKATDPV

-603 LDSHFVCGDATL
+603 LDSHFICGDATL

-649 NRAELKLLQQEQIG
+649 NRAALKSM
-663 RVALLRDRDAI
+663 ADDASYGGDLFYDPKHTLANQMRGI
-674 DLASA
+674 DE
-679 FAALD
+679 
-684 AMPEETLEEV
+684 MPEDTLEEI
-694 EVKRAKHRE
+694 EAKKAAYAKFRKEGSLNHFS
-703 LLASAG
+703 L
-709 TNRLAQAADLFTA
+709 AADVFTA
-722 AFLERKTHAESAE
+722 AFLLPKTSVDVQV
-735 NSAFSAPSAGNAPL
+735 GNLGNGAPL
-749 RATASPREEIPTTA
+749 TEKKPDPTIPTTA
-763 NLLSLLTGSIAYE
+763 ELYGILTAGAAGSYPSSESLARC
-776 PPSPEMLAA
+776 AA
-785 AAQICRQNRVLHWP
+785 VCRKSRVLHWP

-816 NPPWDQ
+816 NPPWDM
-822 LQVSETEF
+822 LQVSEEEF
-830 FAAREPSISELAGA
+830 FAPRDPSIAALTGA
-844 TRKAAI
+844 KRKSAI
-850 AKLKDNNPTLWQEFS
+850 AKLEKDNPPLFNAFCNAVQWQNRIN
-865 TAVERQ
+865 TY
-871 ARLNVFIGESGRFP
+871 IGESGRFC
-885 LSTVG
+885 LSAVG

-896 ILTEVIL
+896 IITEVVF
-903 HVRRTSGFAGAVLP
+903 HVKRNTGSAGMVVP
-917 SGICSDDSN
+917 SGICTDSSN
-926 KRLFSAMVNSGILK
+926 KALFAELVGTK
-940 SFLSFENEERLFS
+940 SFVSLYDFENAASGKKLFEAVDS
-953 DVHHSFKFAL
+953 RFKFSLLTLGPA
-963 VTIGEST
+963 E
-970 SADFT
+970 SADFA
-975 FFNRQVASLSDDRRH
+975 FFLGHPTDLAQTQRH
-990 FTLSAEDF
+990 FSLTSEDF

-1005 LTAPIFRSKADAEL
+1005 RTAPIFRSKADADL
-1019 AKKIYHKVGVLWDE
+1019 AKKIYARVGVLVDE
-1033 TQHGGNPWGLSF
+1033 TRTNGNPWGVSF
-1045 RQGLFNMTSASALF
+1045 KQGLFNMTSASDCF
-1059 LTSPG
+1059 EE
-1064 VRDESLAETAGG
+1064 V
-1076 KFLTGLTRFTGLGD
+1076 
-1090 SGGARL
+1090 
-1096 SRPENPDNPVN
+1096 
-1107 PVKENS
+1107 
-1113 AFSASPREEKYL
+1113 PREGVL

-1130 KLIHQFDHRWA
+1130 KLIHQFDCRWA
-1141 TYETGEEDARDVV
+1141 TYESDGRVRDALCTEKRNPNFDVV
-1154 LDEKRDPSFEIQPRY
+1154 PQYWIDADLVKTKLGGSFP
-1169 WVEARHVIEKFDG
+1169 D
-1182 TPPKYLM
+1182 YLI

-1196 ASTVRTVIASV
+1196 ATNQRTVISSV
-1207 SPCVPVG
+1207 IPAWGVG
-1214 HTMPLMFTRL
+1214 NNFDLISTSQSALL
-1224 DAKHEACL
+1224 NACL
-1232 LADWNS
+1232 IADFNS
-1238 IVHDWCARQKI
+1238 FAHDWCARQKI
-1249 GGLHLTYTYATQ
+1249 GGMHLNFFVVAQ
-1261 IPTLAPSAYSQ
+1261 IATLAPSAYSQ
-1272 EDIDFIVPRVLELT
+1272 DDIDFIVPRVLELT

-1301 GGEPFVFDPER
+1301 EGEPFVFDPER

-1327 YDLDEQELRYILDPA
+1327 YGLNEQELRYILDPA
-1342 DVYGEDYPSESFRVL
+1342 DVYGEDCPSESFRVL

-1377 WKAQEEPFVVVDD
+1377 WHIQEE
-1390 YKREQSWDDSRS
+1390 QSVGSYVRKEKFNDRWL
-1402 TYLRFLVGQMIAQ
+1402 YLRTLVGQLITQ
-1415 SATHQMPLTELFS
+1415 SSLHRIPVADLIGAYSSLRNPLAFAIDDMPPVVNEWVRQYNDTI
-1428 AFSALRTPKE
+1428 
-1438 MARRDGMPNGA
+1438 RDGE
-1449 GKWAHEYHDA
+1449 HLES
-1459 IRGDESLERVL
+1459 ILDE
-1470 MQMFDAGEI
+1470 MFEAGEI
-1479 SISKSGMVSYVDEGS
+1479 SISKDGIIS
-1494 LHAADRLADVV
+1494 LCDDAHLLAATDLPDIA

-1514 MRLDINQT
+1514 SRIVRREEKIAEWLSL
-1522 RVEHI
+1522 V
-1527 RAIISPEFFRQ
+1527 SPTFRQ
-1538 VMEGA
+1538 KVSGGY

>member
-60 RLWASFIESSAQT
+60 RLWASFIESSAQA
-73 NVNAVTRKFVV
+73 NAEAVTRRFVV
-84 NLLDNALG
+84 NVLDNALG

-97 TAAVAEKTGAFLVS
+97 TAAFSEKRSAFLVLPCTEESS
-111 PVLGDAEGALTPIAF
+111 PNLQDPITRSSEINNLLSPSAF

-220 HSSRID
+220 HASRAE
-226 FSTGLTGLTR
+226 G
-236 LDNCPV
+236 V
-242 NPDNHVNPV
+242 
-251 KNYSAENSV
+251 SAENSV

-295 RQNPSIREAL
+295 RENRSIREAL
-305 QNGSL
+305 QDGSL

-342 TSPAVRKVYR
+342 TSSAVRKVYR

-366 YAAGSSDRHHDLY
+366 YAAGSSDRHYDLY

-408 ECPHLNEAALTNAD
+408 ECPHLKGAALTNAD

-461 LVPNY
+461 LVPSY

-485 TGSYYTPSSLVD
+485 TGSYYTPSPLVD
-497 KQVESALDPLL
+497 KQIESALDPLL
-508 DRAMKAPDPT
+508 DRAAKAPDPAR
-518 QAILDLNVIDT
+518 AILDLNVIDT

-550 VRGVDTSPAEYQRA
+550 ARGVDTSPAEYQRA

-603 LDSHFVCGDATL
+603 LDSHFICGDATL

-633 ALTGDDPA
+633 ALAGDDPA

-649 NRAELKLLQQEQIG
+649 NRAALKSMADDVRYGGDLFYDPKHTLANQMRG
-663 RVALLRDRDAI
+663 I
-674 DLASA
+674 DE
-679 FAALD
+679 
-684 AMPEETLEEV
+684 MPENTLEEI
-694 EVKRAKHRE
+694 EAKKAAYAKFRE
-703 LLASAG
+703 EGSLNHFSL
-709 TNRLAQAADLFTA
+709 AADVFTA
-722 AFLERKTHAESAE
+722 AFLLPKTLVDVQV
-735 NSAFSAPSAGNAPL
+735 GNLGNGAPL
-749 RATASPREEIPTTA
+749 TEKRPDPTIPTTA
-763 NLLSLLTGSIAYE
+763 ELYGILTAGAAGSY
-776 PPSPEMLAA
+776 PSSETLARCA
-785 AAQICRQNRVLHWP
+785 AVCRKNRVLHWP

-830 FAAREPSISELAGA
+830 FAARDTSISSLAGA

-850 AKLKDNNPTLWQEFS
+850 AKLKENNPTLWQEFS

-885 LSTVG
+885 LSAVG

-896 ILTEVIL
+896 ILAEVIL

-926 KRLFSAMVNSGILK
+926 KRLFSAIVNGGILK
-940 SFLSFENEERLFS
+940 SFLSFENEERLFP

-963 VTIGEST
+963 VTIGESAET
-970 SADFT
+970 DFT
-975 FFNRQVASLSDDRRH
+975 FFNRQVANLSDERRH
-990 FTLSAEDF
+990 FTLSADDF
-998 ALINPNT
+998 GLINPNT
-1005 LTAPIFRSKADAEL
+1005 LTAPIFRTKFDAEL
-1019 AKKIYHKVGVLWDE
+1019 AKRIYRRVGVFVNE
-1033 TQHGGNPWGLSF
+1033 GVIGGNPWKVEFSL
-1045 RQGLFNMTSASALF
+1045 GLFNTTTASNLF
-1059 LTSPG
+1059 EEIPSP
-1064 VRDESLAETAGG
+1064 ES
-1076 KFLTGLTRFTGLGD
+1076 F
-1090 SGGARL
+1090 
-1096 SRPENPDNPVN
+1096 
-1107 PVKENS
+1107 
-1113 AFSASPREEKYL
+1113 

-1130 KLIHQFDHRWA
+1130 KMVHQFDHRWA
-1141 TYETGEEDARDVV
+1141 TFDNGETEVRATSNA
-1154 LDEKRDPSFEIQPRY
+1154 EKASGDFEPNPRY
-1169 WVEARHVIEKFDG
+1169 WVKQKHVLQKF
-1182 TPPKYLM
+1182 PIRLPAFFI
-1189 GWRDVTN
+1189 GWRDITN
-1196 ASTVRTVIASV
+1196 AIAVRTDIASV
-1207 SPCVPVG
+1207 IPFSAVADTFMLC
-1214 HTMPLMFTRL
+1214 HFDDESLPL
-1224 DAKHEACL
+1224 ACL
-1232 LADWNS
+1232 LGDMNS
-1238 IVHDWCARQKI
+1238 LVHDWCARQKV
-1249 GGLHLTYTYATQ
+1249 GGIHLKMFTKKQ
-1261 IPTLAPSAYSQ
+1261 LPTLAPSAYSQ

-1286 YTSHSLKGWAEALGY
+1286 YTSHSLRGWAEALGY
-1301 GGEPFVFDPER
+1301 EGEPFVFDPER

-1327 YDLDEQELRYILDPA
+1327 YGLNEQELRYILDPA

-1362 AEFGEYRTQRMVLDA
+1362 AEFGEYRTQRKVLDA
-1377 WKAQEEPFVVVDD
+1377 WKAQEEPFAVNDD
-1390 YKREQSWDDSRS
+1390 YKRGQSWDDSRP

-1438 MARRDGMPNGA
+1438 MARRDGMPDGA
-1449 GKWAHEYHDA
+1449 GKWAREYKDA

-1470 MQMFDAGEI
+1470 MDMFERDMI
-1479 SISKSGMVSYVDEGS
+1479 SISKSGMVSYVDEGT
-1494 LHAADRLADVV
+1494 LHAADHLADVV

-1514 MRLDINQT
+1514 MRLDLTQDC
-1522 RVEHI
+1522 VDHI
-1527 RAIISPEFFRQ
+1527 RTTISPEFFCKI
-1538 VMEGA
+1538 MEGA

>member
-1 MSRILDTI
+1 MARILDTI

-60 RLWASFIESSAQT
+60 RLWASFIESSAQA
-73 NVNAVTRKFVV
+73 NAEAVTRRFVV
-84 NLLDNALG
+84 TLLDNALG

-97 TAAVAEKTGAFLVS
+97 TAAVAEKRSAFLVP

-126 PVILAP
+126 PIILAP
-132 HNIGLD
+132 HTIGLD
-138 ESNPRFHGW
+138 ESHPRFHGW
-147 GLSDASRSA
+147 GLSDASRST

-161 EFLNERDDFMWAIVT
+161 EFLNERNDFMWAIVT

-205 GPGDF
+205 GAGDF

-220 HSSRID
+220 HASRAE
-226 FSTGLTGLTR
+226 G
-236 LDNCPV
+236 V
-242 NPDNHVNPV
+242 
-251 KNYSAENSV
+251 SAENSV
-260 WEKLHTRSTETG
+260 WEKLHSRSTETG
-272 VRALDGLRPGVAA
+272 VRALNGLRPGVAA

-295 RQNPSIREAL
+295 RENPSIREAL
-305 QNGSL
+305 QNSSL
-310 TVAGYEQELLR
+310 TITGYEQELLR

-342 TSPAVRKVYR
+342 TSSAVRKVYR

-379 IGLRYVFKALAHG
+379 IGLRHVFRALAHG

-408 ECPHLNEAALTNAD
+408 ECPHLKGAALTNAE

-461 LVPNY
+461 LVPSY

-497 KQVESALDPLL
+497 KQIESALDPLL
-508 DRAMKAPDPT
+508 DRAAKAPDPAR
-518 QAILDLNVIDT
+518 AILDLNVIDT

-641 AAKELAKR
+641 AATELAKR
-649 NRAELKLLQQEQIG
+649 NRAALKSMAADDHYGSNLFYDLKHTLANQM
-663 RVALLRDRDAI
+663 RDI
-674 DLASA
+674 DE
-679 FAALD
+679 
-684 AMPEETLEEV
+684 MPEDTLEEI
-694 EVKRAKHRE
+694 EAKKAAYAKFRE
-703 LLASAG
+703 EDSLNHFSL
-709 TNRLAQAADLFTA
+709 AADVFTA
-722 AFLERKTHAESAE
+722 AFLLPKTLVDVQV
-735 NSAFSAPSAGNAPL
+735 GNRGNGAPL
-749 RATASPREEIPTTA
+749 TEKRPDPTIPTTA
-763 NLLSLLTGSIAYE
+763 ELYGILTAGAAGSY
-776 PPSPEMLAA
+776 PSAETLARCA
-785 AAQICRQNRVLHWP
+785 SVCRQNRVLHWP

-816 NPPWDQ
+816 NPPWDRIK
-822 LQVSETEF
+822 LQEKEF
-830 FAAREPSISELAGA
+830 FAARDLEIANA
-844 TRKAAI
+844 QNAAI
-850 AKLKDNNPTLWQEFS
+850 RKRLIENLPESNPALFQSFLDAKRNADVAS
-865 TAVERQ
+865 TFVH
-871 ARLNVFIGESGRFP
+871 ESGRYT
-885 LSTVG
+885 LSNSGDV
-890 KLNLYS
+890 NLYS
-896 ILTEVIL
+896 ILAEVIL
-903 HVRRTSGFAGAVLP
+903 HVRRSSGFAGAVLP

-926 KRLFSAMVNSGILK
+926 KRLFSAMVNGGILK
-940 SFLSFENEERLFS
+940 SFLSFENEERLFP

-963 VTIGEST
+963 VTIGESA

-975 FFNRQVASLSDDRRH
+975 FFNRQVASLADERRH

-1019 AKKIYHKVGVLWDE
+1019 AKKIYRKVGVLWDE
-1033 TQHGGNPWGLSF
+1033 ARNGGNPWGLSF
-1045 RQGLFNMTSASALF
+1045 KRLFDMSNDSALF
-1059 LTSPG
+1059 LMNGPSGTG
-1064 VRDESLAETAGG
+1064 V
-1076 KFLTGLTRFTGLGD
+1076 
-1090 SGGARL
+1090 
-1096 SRPENPDNPVN
+1096 PPV
-1107 PVKENS
+1107 
-1113 AFSASPREEKYL
+1113 RYL

-1130 KLIHQFDHRWA
+1130 KHIHQFDHRWA
-1141 TYETGEEDARDVV
+1141 TYETGEEDARDVT
-1154 LDEKRDPSFEIQPRY
+1154 LDEKGDPSFEIQPRY
-1169 WVEARHVIEKFDG
+1169 WVVRSHVDDRFDG

-1189 GWRDVTN
+1189 GFRGMARVGDL
-1196 ASTVRTVIASV
+1196 RTIIASV
-1207 SPCVPVG
+1207 LPVAAVGHSMPIFMSPVG
-1214 HTMPLMFTRL
+1214 STL
-1224 DAKHEACL
+1224 DACL
-1232 LADWNS
+1232 LGDLNS
-1238 IVHDWCARQKI
+1238 LVYDWCARQKI
-1249 GGLHLTYTYATQ
+1249 GGANISIFMLKQ

-1301 GGEPFVFDPER
+1301 EGEPFVFDPER

-1327 YDLDEQELRYILDPA
+1327 YGLNEQELRYILDPA

-1362 AEFGEYRTQRMVLDA
+1362 AEFGEYRTRRLVLEAWERM
-1377 WKAQEEPFVVVDD
+1377 
-1390 YKREQSWDDSRS
+1390 R
-1402 TYLRFLVGQMIAQ
+1402 
-1415 SATHQMPLTELFS
+1415 
-1428 AFSALRTPKE
+1428 
-1438 MARRDGMPNGA
+1438 GMR
-1449 GKWAHEYHDA
+1449 W
-1459 IRGDESLERVL
+1459 R
-1470 MQMFDAGEI
+1470 
-1479 SISKSGMVSYVDEGS
+1479 
-1494 LHAADRLADVV
+1494 
-1505 MDARMALAF
+1505 
-1514 MRLDINQT
+1514 
-1522 RVEHI
+1522 
-1527 RAIISPEFFRQ
+1527 
-1538 VMEGA
+1538 
-1543 YARAA
+1543 

>member
-19 LFVPQILEDLMR
+19 LFVPQVLEDLMR

-60 RLWASFIESSAQT
+60 RLYASFMESSVQT
-73 NVNAVTRKFVV
+73 NVDAVTRKFVV

-97 TAAVAEKTGAFLVS
+97 AAAVAEKAGAFLVS
-111 PVLGDAEGALTPIAF
+111 PVLCGGEDASTPLAF

-132 HNIGLD
+132 HTIGLD

-161 EFLNERDDFMWAIVT
+161 EFLNERDDFLWAIVT
-176 NGKELRLVRDNPSL
+176 NGRELRLVRDNPSL
-190 TRPSFLSFDLGAILS
+190 TRPSFLSFDLTAILS

-220 HSSRID
+220 HASRAE
-226 FSTGLTGLTR
+226 GL
-236 LDNCPV
+236 
-242 NPDNHVNPV
+242 
-251 KNYSAENSV
+251 SAENSV

-295 RQNPSIREAL
+295 RENPSIREAL

-342 TSPAVRKVYR
+342 TSSAVRKVYR
-352 QGYSMFRLKRLAAR
+352 HGYSMFRLKRLAAR

-379 IGLRYVFKALAHG
+379 IGLRHVFKALAHG

-408 ECPHLNEAALTNAD
+408 ECPHLKGAALTNAD

-497 KQVESALDPLL
+497 KQIESALDPLL
-508 DRAMKAPDPT
+508 DRAAKAPDPAR
-518 QAILDLNVIDT
+518 AILDLNVIDT

-550 VRGVDTSPAEYQRA
+550 ARGVDTSPAEYQRA

-649 NRAELKLLQQEQIG
+649 NRAALKSM
-663 RVALLRDRDAI
+663 ADDARYGGDLFYDPKHTLANQMRGI
-674 DLASA
+674 DE
-679 FAALD
+679 
-684 AMPEETLEEV
+684 MPEDTLEEI
-694 EVKRAKHRE
+694 EAKKAAYAKFRE
-703 LLASAG
+703 EGSLNHFSL
-709 TNRLAQAADLFTA
+709 AADVFTA
-722 AFLERKTHAESAE
+722 AFLLPKTL
-735 NSAFSAPSAGNAPL
+735 FDVQVGNLGNGAPL
-749 RATASPREEIPTTA
+749 TEKKPDPTIPTTA
-763 NLLSLLTGSIAYE
+763 ELYGILTAGAAGSY
-776 PPSPEMLAA
+776 PSSETLARCA
-785 AAQICRQNRVLHWP
+785 AVCRKNRVLHWP

-816 NPPWDQ
+816 NPPWDRIK
-822 LQVSETEF
+822 LQEKEF
-830 FAAREPSISELAGA
+830 FAARDLEIA
-844 TRKAAI
+844 TAKNAAI
-850 AKLKDNNPTLWQEFS
+850 RKRLIANLPERNPALYQSFLDAKRSADVS
-865 TAVERQ
+865 S
-871 ARLNVFIGESGRFP
+871 VFIHDSGRYR
-885 LSTVG
+885 LSNVG
-890 KLNLYS
+890 DTNLY
-896 ILTEVIL
+896 
-903 HVRRTSGFAGAVLP
+903 AVLSEVVLNIVNETGRAGFIVP
-917 SGICSDDSN
+917 ISLCTDEPN
-926 KRLFSAMVNSGILK
+926 KALFGEMIGGCRLV
-940 SFLSFENEERLFS
+940 SFYGFENEERLFQ
-953 DVHHSFKFAL
+953 DVHHAFKFAL
-963 VTIGEST
+963 LTLGRAENT
-970 SADFT
+970 DFS
-975 FFNRQVASLSDDRRH
+975 FYNRQVLSLLDERRH
-990 FTLSAEDF
+990 FRLSASDF
-998 ALINPNT
+998 SLINPNT
-1005 LTAPIFRSKADAEL
+1005 RTAPIFRTKFDAEL
-1019 AKKIYHKVGVLWDE
+1019 SKKIYSHTGVLNSCMD
-1033 TQHGGNPWGLSF
+1033 GNNPWSIEYGT
-1045 RQGLFNMTSASALF
+1045 LFHMANDSSLF
-1059 LTSPG
+1059 KDY
-1064 VRDESLAETAGG
+1064 VE
-1076 KFLTGLTRFTGLGD
+1076 
-1090 SGGARL
+1090 
-1096 SRPENPDNPVN
+1096 DN
-1107 PVKENS
+1107 S
-1113 AFSASPREEKYL
+1113 S

-1130 KLIHQFDHRWA
+1130 KLFWLYDHRFA
-1141 TYETGEEDARDVV
+1141 TYENAGEVRYVTI
-1154 LDEKRDPSFEIQPRY
+1154 DEKKSVDYTITPRY
-1169 WVEARHVIEKFDG
+1169 WVPNVHLQSALTHGSFGYLLAWRKITSSTNERTTVVSVLPEAPAGD
-1182 TPPKYLM
+1182 
-1189 GWRDVTN
+1189 
-1196 ASTVRTVIASV
+1196 SV
-1207 SPCVPVG
+1207 HLFWVKQDD
-1214 HTMPLMFTRL
+1214 RL
-1224 DAKHEACL
+1224 KACL
-1232 LADWNS
+1232 LADLCS
-1238 IVHDWCARQKI
+1238 LVHDWCARQKV
-1249 GGLHLTYTYATQ
+1249 GGSNFSFYLFDQVAT
-1261 IPTLAPSAYSQ
+1261 LSPSAYSK

-1301 GGEPFVFDPER
+1301 EGEPFVFDPER

-1327 YDLDEQELRYILDPA
+1327 YGLNEQELRYILDPA

-1362 AEFGEYRTQRMVLDA
+1362 AEFGEYRTRRMVLDA
-1377 WKAQEEPFVVVDD
+1377 WKAQEEPFAVGDD
-1390 YKREQSWDDSRS
+1390 YKRGQSWDDSRS

-1449 GKWAHEYHDA
+1449 GKWAREYKDA

-1494 LHAADRLADVV
+1494 LHAADHLTDVV

-1514 MRLDINQT
+1514 MRLDLAQERI
-1522 RVEHI
+1522 EHI
-1527 RAIISPEFFRQ
+1527 RTVISPEFFQR

>member
-1 MSRILDTI
+1 MARILDTI

-60 RLWASFIESSAQT
+60 RLWASFIESSAQA
-73 NVNAVTRKFVV
+73 NAEAVTRRFVV

-97 TAAVAEKTGAFLVS
+97 TSAVAEKTGAFLVP

-126 PVILAP
+126 PIILAP
-132 HNIGLD
+132 HTIGLD

-226 FSTGLTGLTR
+226 ISTGLTGFTR
-236 LDNCPV
+236 LNG
-242 NPDNHVNPV
+242 NPDNPVNPV
-251 KNYSAENSV
+251 KNFSADNSV
-260 WEKLHTRSTETG
+260 WEKLHSRSTETG

-295 RQNPSIREAL
+295 RENPSIREAL

-342 TSPAVRKVYR
+342 TSSAVRKVYR

-379 IGLRYVFKALAHG
+379 IGLRHVFKALAHG

-408 ECPHLNEAALTNAD
+408 ECPHLKGAALTNAD

-461 LVPNY
+461 LVPSY

-497 KQVESALDPLL
+497 KQIESALDPLL
-508 DRAMKAPDPT
+508 DRAAKAPDPA

-535 FVVAAARRMASRLVA
+535 FVVAAARRMASWLVA

-603 LDSHFVCGDATL
+603 LDSHFICGDATL

-633 ALTGDDPA
+633 ALTGDD
-641 AAKELAKR
+641 KEICQKLAKK
-649 NRAELKLLQQEQIG
+649 NRIELKRLEK
-663 RVALLRDRDAI
+663 DRESGQMVLPSSSA

-684 AMPEETLEEV
+684 ALPEETLADV
-694 EVKRAKHRE
+694 EAKRAKHRE

-722 AFLERKTHAESAE
+722 AFLERKTHAERAE
-735 NSAFSAPSAGNAPL
+735 SSAFSAPSAGNAPL

-822 LQVSETEF
+822 IQLDPQEWFSSRDANVANARNM
-830 FAAREPSISELAGA
+830 AARE
-844 TRKAAI
+844 KAI
-850 AKLKDNNPTLWQEFS
+850 EKLKDSNPHLYQSFVD
-865 TAVERQ
+865 AVSRIEILQR
-871 ARLNVFIGESGRFP
+871 FIHESGRYAESCF
-885 LSTVG
+885 G
-890 KLNLYS
+890 RLNLAPV
-896 ILTEVIL
+896 LTEVICSIK
-903 HVRRTSGFAGAVLP
+903 RRDGFAGIVVP
-917 SGICSDDSN
+917 TGICTDSFTQG
-926 KRLFSAMVNSGILK
+926 LFRKIVSSKQLA
-940 SFLSFENEERLFS
+940 SFLSFENEERLFA

-963 VTIGEST
+963 MTIGESEQI
-970 SADFT
+970 DFS
-975 FFNRQVASLSDDRRH
+975 FFNRSVAALSDDRRH
-990 FTLSAEDF
+990 FTLAADDF
-998 ALINPNT
+998 SLINPNT
-1005 LTAPIFRSKADAEL
+1005 MTAPIFRTKADAEL
-1019 AKKIYHKVGVLWDE
+1019 AKKIYRNVGVFWNE
-1033 TQHGGNPWGLSF
+1033 KQTNGNPWGLKFMLMFMMNTAS
-1045 RQGLFNMTSASALF
+1045 RLF
-1059 LTSPG
+1059 
-1064 VRDESLAETAGG
+1064 
-1076 KFLTGLTRFTGLGD
+1076 KD
-1090 SGGARL
+1090 SH
-1096 SRPENPDNPVN
+1096 
-1107 PVKENS
+1107 
-1113 AFSASPREEKYL
+1113 EEDTL
-1125 PLYEA
+1125 PLYEG
-1130 KLIHQFDHRWA
+1130 KLIHQYDHRWA
-1141 TYETGEEDARDVV
+1141 TYETGEEDVRDVA
-1154 LDEKRDPSFEIQPRY
+1154 LNEKRNVDFEVQPRY
-1169 WVEARHVIEKFDG
+1169 WLDESHLTDKFKG
-1182 TPPKYLM
+1182 KLPKYLM

-1207 SPCVPVG
+1207 FPCVPVG
-1214 HTMPLMFTRL
+1214 HTMPLMFTRF
-1224 DAKHEACL
+1224 DAEHEACL

-1261 IPTLAPSAYSQ
+1261 IPTLAPYAYSK

-1301 GGEPFVFDPER
+1301 EGEPFVFDPER

-1327 YDLDEQELRYILDPA
+1327 YGLNEQELTYILDPSA
-1342 DVYGEDYPSESFRVL
+1342 VYGPDYPSESFRVL

-1362 AEFGEYRTQRMVLDA
+1362 AEFGEYRTRRLVLEAWERM
-1377 WKAQEEPFVVVDD
+1377 K
-1390 YKREQSWDDSRS
+1390 
-1402 TYLRFLVGQMIAQ
+1402 
-1415 SATHQMPLTELFS
+1415 
-1428 AFSALRTPKE
+1428 
-1438 MARRDGMPNGA
+1438 GMR
-1449 GKWAHEYHDA
+1449 W
-1459 IRGDESLERVL
+1459 R
-1470 MQMFDAGEI
+1470 
-1479 SISKSGMVSYVDEGS
+1479 
-1494 LHAADRLADVV
+1494 
-1505 MDARMALAF
+1505 
-1514 MRLDINQT
+1514 
-1522 RVEHI
+1522 
-1527 RAIISPEFFRQ
+1527 
-1538 VMEGA
+1538 
-1543 YARAA
+1543 

>member
-1 MSRILDTI
+1 MAHILDTI

-48 ASVRAFVFDRAK
+48 ASLRAFVFDRAK
-60 RLWASFIESSAQT
+60 RLWASFIESSAQA
-73 NVNAVTRKFVV
+73 NAEAVTRKFVV

-97 TAAVAEKTGAFLVS
+97 TAAVAEKIGAFLVS

-126 PVILAP
+126 PIILAP
-132 HNIGLD
+132 HTIGLD

-220 HSSRID
+220 HASRAE
-226 FSTGLTGLTR
+226 G
-236 LDNCPV
+236 V
-242 NPDNHVNPV
+242 
-251 KNYSAENSV
+251 SAENSV

-295 RQNPSIREAL
+295 RENPSIREAL

-379 IGLRYVFKALAHG
+379 IGLRHVFKALAHG

-408 ECPHLNEAALTNAD
+408 ECPHLKGAALTNAD

-461 LVPNY
+461 LVPSY

-497 KQVESALDPLL
+497 KQIESALDPLL
-508 DRAMKAPDPT
+508 DRAAKAPDPAR
-518 QAILDLNVIDT
+518 AILDLNVIDT

-633 ALTGDDPA
+633 ALAGDDPA

-649 NRAELKLLQQEQIG
+649 NRAALKSM
-663 RVALLRDRDAI
+663 ADDARYGGDLFYDPKHTLANQMRGI
-674 DLASA
+674 DE
-679 FAALD
+679 
-684 AMPEETLEEV
+684 MPEDTLEEI
-694 EVKRAKHRE
+694 EAKKAAYAKFRE
-703 LLASAG
+703 EGSLNHFSL
-709 TNRLAQAADLFTA
+709 AADVFTA
-722 AFLERKTHAESAE
+722 AFLLPKTLVDVQV
-735 NSAFSAPSAGNAPL
+735 GNLGNGAPL
-749 RATASPREEIPTTA
+749 TEKRPDPTIPTTA
-763 NLLSLLTGSIAYE
+763 ELYGILTAGAAGSY
-776 PPSPEMLAA
+776 PSAETLARCAA
-785 AAQICRQNRVLHWP
+785 ACRKNRVLHWP

-830 FAAREPSISELAGA
+830 FAARDTSISSLAGA

-885 LSTVG
+885 LSAVG

-896 ILTEVIL
+896 ILAEVIL

-926 KRLFSAMVNSGILK
+926 KRLFSAMVNGGILK
-940 SFLSFENEERLFS
+940 SFLSFENEERLFP

-963 VTIGEST
+963 VTIGESI

-1019 AKKIYHKVGVLWDE
+1019 AKKIYRKVGVLWNE

-1064 VRDESLAETAGG
+1064 ET
-1076 KFLTGLTRFTGLGD
+1076 T
-1090 SGGARL
+1090 
-1096 SRPENPDNPVN
+1096 
-1107 PVKENS
+1107 
-1113 AFSASPREEKYL
+1113 L

-1141 TYETGEEDARDVV
+1141 TYETGEEDARDVT
-1154 LDEKRDPSFEIQPRY
+1154 LDEKRNPSFEIQPRY
-1169 WVEARHVIEKFDG
+1169 WVKERHVIEKFDG
-1182 TPPKYLM
+1182 SVPKYLM
-1189 GWRDVTN
+1189 GWRNVTN
-1196 ASTVRTVIASV
+1196 AIAIRTMIAAV
-1207 SPCVPVG
+1207 FPAYGVG
-1214 HTMPLMFTRL
+1214 HSMPLFFTQQGAGC
-1224 DAKHEACL
+1224 DACL
-1232 LADWNS
+1232 LADFNS
-1238 IVHDWCARQKI
+1238 LIHDWGVRQKV
-1249 GGLHLTYTYATQ
+1249 GGVNLTFGYMNQ
-1261 IPTLAPSAYSQ
+1261 IPTLAPSAYTPA
-1272 EDIDFIVPRVLELT
+1272 DIDFIVPRVLELT

-1301 GGEPFVFDPER
+1301 EGEPFVFDPER

-1327 YDLDEQELRYILDPA
+1327 YGLNEQELRYILDPA

-1362 AEFGEYRTQRMVLDA
+1362 AEFGEYRTRRMVLDA
-1377 WKAQEEPFVVVDD
+1377 WQAQEEPFAVGDD
-1390 YKREQSWDDSRS
+1390 YKRGQSWDDSRS

-1415 SATHQMPLTELFS
+1415 SATHQKPLTELFS

-1449 GKWAHEYHDA
+1449 EKWAREYHDA

-1470 MQMFDAGEI
+1470 MDMFERDMI
-1479 SISKSGMVSYVDEGS
+1479 SISKSGMVSYVDEGT
-1494 LHAADRLADVV
+1494 LHAADHLADVV

-1527 RAIISPEFFRQ
+1527 CAIISPEFFRQ

>member
-60 RLWASFIESSAQT
+60 RLYASFIESSAQT
-73 NVNAVTRKFVV
+73 NVDAVTRKFVV

-161 EFLNERDDFMWAIVT
+161 EFLNERDDFLWAIVT
-176 NGKELRLVRDNPSL
+176 NGRELRLVRDNPSL
-190 TRPSFLSFDLGAILS
+190 TRPSFLSFDLTAILS

-220 HSSRID
+220 HSSRIEAGG
-226 FSTGLTGLTR
+226 SQYSATAL
-236 LDNCPV
+236 
-242 NPDNHVNPV
+242 
-251 KNYSAENSV
+251 SAENSV
-260 WEKLHTRSTETG
+260 WEKLHTRSAETG

-342 TSPAVRKVYR
+342 TSSAVRKVYR

-366 YAAGSSDRHHDLY
+366 YAAGSSDRHRDLY

-403 IFGED
+403 IFGEA
-408 ECPHLNEAALTNAD
+408 ECPHLNGAALTNAD

-466 SEGSRQ
+466 NEGSRQ

-508 DRAMKAPDPT
+508 DRAMKAPDPI

-603 LDSHFVCGDATL
+603 LDSHFICGDATL

-649 NRAELKLLQQEQIG
+649 NRAALKSM
-663 RVALLRDRDAI
+663 ADDASYGGDLFYDPKHTLANQMRGI
-674 DLASA
+674 DE
-679 FAALD
+679 
-684 AMPEETLEEV
+684 MPEDTLEEI
-694 EVKRAKHRE
+694 EAKKAAYAKFRKEGSLNHFS
-703 LLASAG
+703 L
-709 TNRLAQAADLFTA
+709 AADVFTA
-722 AFLERKTHAESAE
+722 AFLLPKTSVDVQV
-735 NSAFSAPSAGNAPL
+735 GNLGNGAPL
-749 RATASPREEIPTTA
+749 TEKKPDPTIPTTA
-763 NLLSLLTGSIAYE
+763 ELYGILTAGAAGSYPSSESLARC
-776 PPSPEMLAA
+776 AA
-785 AAQICRQNRVLHWP
+785 VCRKSRVLHWP

-816 NPPWDQ
+816 NPPWDM
-822 LQVSETEF
+822 LQVSEEEF
-830 FAAREPSISELAGA
+830 FAPRDPSIAALTGA
-844 TRKAAI
+844 KRKSAI
-850 AKLKDNNPTLWQEFS
+850 AKLEKDNPPLFNAFCNAVQWQNRIN
-865 TAVERQ
+865 TY
-871 ARLNVFIGESGRFP
+871 IGESGRFC
-885 LSTVG
+885 LSAVG

-896 ILTEVIL
+896 IITEVVF
-903 HVRRTSGFAGAVLP
+903 HVKRNTGSAGMVVP
-917 SGICSDDSN
+917 SGICTDSSN
-926 KRLFSAMVNSGILK
+926 KALFAELVGTK
-940 SFLSFENEERLFS
+940 SFVSLYDFENAASGKKLFEAVDS
-953 DVHHSFKFAL
+953 RFKFSLLTLGPA
-963 VTIGEST
+963 E
-970 SADFT
+970 SADFA
-975 FFNRQVASLSDDRRH
+975 FFLGHPTDLAQTQRH
-990 FTLSAEDF
+990 FSLTSEDF

-1005 LTAPIFRSKADAEL
+1005 RTAPIFRSKADADL
-1019 AKKIYHKVGVLWDE
+1019 AKKIYARVGVLVDE
-1033 TQHGGNPWGLSF
+1033 TRTNGNPWGVSF
-1045 RQGLFNMTSASALF
+1045 KQGLFNMTSASDCF
-1059 LTSPG
+1059 EE
-1064 VRDESLAETAGG
+1064 V
-1076 KFLTGLTRFTGLGD
+1076 
-1090 SGGARL
+1090 
-1096 SRPENPDNPVN
+1096 
-1107 PVKENS
+1107 
-1113 AFSASPREEKYL
+1113 PREGVL

-1130 KLIHQFDHRWA
+1130 KLIHQFDCRWA
-1141 TYETGEEDARDVV
+1141 TYESDGRVRDALCTEKRNPNFDVV
-1154 LDEKRDPSFEIQPRY
+1154 PQYWIDADLVKTKLGGSFP
-1169 WVEARHVIEKFDG
+1169 D
-1182 TPPKYLM
+1182 YLI

-1196 ASTVRTVIASV
+1196 ATNQRTVISSV
-1207 SPCVPVG
+1207 IPAWGVG
-1214 HTMPLMFTRL
+1214 NNFDLISTSQSALL
-1224 DAKHEACL
+1224 NACL
-1232 LADWNS
+1232 IADFNS
-1238 IVHDWCARQKI
+1238 FAHDWCARQKI
-1249 GGLHLTYTYATQ
+1249 GGMHLNFFVVAQ
-1261 IPTLAPSAYSQ
+1261 IATLAPSAYSQ
-1272 EDIDFIVPRVLELT
+1272 DDIDFIVPRVLELT

-1301 GGEPFVFDPER
+1301 EGEPFVFDPER

-1327 YDLDEQELRYILDPA
+1327 YGLNEQELRYILDPA
-1342 DVYGEDYPSESFRVL
+1342 DVYGEDCPSESFRVL

-1377 WKAQEEPFVVVDD
+1377 WHIQEE
-1390 YKREQSWDDSRS
+1390 QSVGSYVRKEKFNDRWL
-1402 TYLRFLVGQMIAQ
+1402 YLRTLVGQLITQ
-1415 SATHQMPLTELFS
+1415 SSLHRIPVADLIGAYSSLRNPLAFAIDDMPPVVNEWVRQYNDTI
-1428 AFSALRTPKE
+1428 
-1438 MARRDGMPNGA
+1438 RDGE
-1449 GKWAHEYHDA
+1449 HLES
-1459 IRGDESLERVL
+1459 ILDE
-1470 MQMFDAGEI
+1470 MFEAGEI
-1479 SISKSGMVSYVDEGS
+1479 SISKDGIIS
-1494 LHAADRLADVV
+1494 LCDDAHLLAATDLPDIA

-1514 MRLDINQT
+1514 SRIVRREEKIAEWLSL
-1522 RVEHI
+1522 V
-1527 RAIISPEFFRQ
+1527 SPTFRQ
-1538 VMEGA
+1538 KVSGGY

>member
-19 LFVPQILEDLMR
+19 LFVPQVLEDLMR

-60 RLWASFIESSAQT
+60 RLYASFMESSAQT
-73 NVNAVTRKFVV
+73 NVDAVTRKFVV

-97 TAAVAEKTGAFLVS
+97 AAAVAEKAGAFLVS
-111 PVLGDAEGALTPIAF
+111 PVLCGGEDASTPLAF

-132 HNIGLD
+132 HTIGLD

-161 EFLNERDDFMWAIVT
+161 EFLNERDDFLWAIVT
-176 NGKELRLVRDNPSL
+176 NGRELRLVRDNPSL
-190 TRPSFLSFDLGAILS
+190 TRPSFLSFDLTAILS

-220 HSSRID
+220 HASRAE
-226 FSTGLTGLTR
+226 GL
-236 LDNCPV
+236 
-242 NPDNHVNPV
+242 
-251 KNYSAENSV
+251 SAENSV
-260 WEKLHTRSTETG
+260 WEKLHTRSAETG

-295 RQNPSIREAL
+295 RQNPAVREAL

-379 IGLRYVFKALAHG
+379 IGLQYVFKALAHG

-408 ECPHLNEAALTNAD
+408 ECPHLNDAALTNAD

-461 LVPNY
+461 LVPSY

-485 TGSYYTPSSLVD
+485 TGSYYTPSTLVD

-508 DRAMKAPDPT
+508 DRATKATDPV

-603 LDSHFVCGDATL
+603 LDSHFICGDATL
-615 GIDNLKNLEH
+615 GIDSLKNLEH

-633 ALTGDDPA
+633 VLTGDDPA

-649 NRAELKLLQQEQIG
+649 NRAALKSM
-663 RVALLRDRDAI
+663 ADDASYGGDLFYDPKHTLANQMRGI
-674 DLASA
+674 DE
-679 FAALD
+679 
-684 AMPEETLEEV
+684 MPEDTLEEI
-694 EVKRAKHRE
+694 EAKKAAYAKFRE
-703 LLASAG
+703 EGSLNHFSL
-709 TNRLAQAADLFTA
+709 AADVFTA
-722 AFLERKTHAESAE
+722 AFLLPKTSVAVQV
-735 NSAFSAPSAGNAPL
+735 GNLGNGAPL
-749 RATASPREEIPTTA
+749 TEKKPDPTIPTTA
-763 NLLSLLTGSIAYE
+763 ELYGILTAGAAGSYPSSESLARC
-776 PPSPEMLAA
+776 AA
-785 AAQICRQNRVLHWP
+785 VCRQNRVLHWP
-799 LAFPTVFEKGG
+799 LAFPTVFDKGG

-816 NPPWDQ
+816 NPPWDRIK
-822 LQVSETEF
+822 LQEKEF
-830 FAAREPSISELAGA
+830 FAIYDTNIAEAQNTAQRKKLIAALPTSNPSLYRTYQNALRRVDVLSIY
-844 TRKAAI
+844 
-850 AKLKDNNPTLWQEFS
+850 
-865 TAVERQ
+865 VH
-871 ARLNVFIGESGRFP
+871 ESGRYV
-885 LSTVG
+885 LANVG
-890 KLNLYS
+890 DVNLYS
-896 ILTEVIL
+896 LLCETID
-903 HVRRTSGFAGAVLP
+903 HVLRPGGYAGIIVPTGL
-917 SGICSDDSN
+917 CTDDLN
-926 KRLFSAMVNSGILK
+926 KALFRHFVETKMLVSV
-940 SFLSFENEERLFS
+940 LSFENEELKFFP
-953 DVHHSFKFAL
+953 DVDHSFKFCL
-963 VTIGEST
+963 VAIGPNETADYSFYHRNMST
-970 SADFT
+970 VV
-975 FFNRQVASLSDDRRH
+975 NPERH
-990 FTLSAEDF
+990 FNLSFDDF
-998 ALINPNT
+998 KLINPNSQ
-1005 LTAPIFRSKADAEL
+1005 TAPLFRTKEDAEL
-1019 AKKIYHKVGVLWDE
+1019 AKRIYRHVGVLWDE
-1033 TQHGGNPWGLSF
+1033 TKNKGNSWGISF
-1045 RQGLFNMTSASALF
+1045 KRFFDMSNDSGLFET
-1059 LTSPG
+1059 TP
-1064 VRDESLAETAGG
+1064 RDGT
-1076 KFLTGLTRFTGLGD
+1076 
-1090 SGGARL
+1090 
-1096 SRPENPDNPVN
+1096 
-1107 PVKENS
+1107 
-1113 AFSASPREEKYL
+1113 L
-1125 PLYEA
+1125 PLYEG
-1130 KLIHQFDHRWA
+1130 KMIHQFDHRWA
-1141 TYETGEEDARDVV
+1141 TYESGEEDSRDVS
-1154 LDEKRDPSFEIQPRY
+1154 LAEKQSQEFEITPRY
-1169 WVEARHVIEKFDG
+1169 WVDSGHVFNRLAG
-1182 TPPKYLM
+1182 TFKYLI
-1189 GWRDVTN
+1189 GWRDVSHPTRL
-1196 ASTVRTVIASV
+1196 RTVIASPLPV
-1207 SPCVPVG
+1207 VPVG
-1214 HTMPLMFTRL
+1214 HTMPLFFTKQADRL
-1224 DAKHEACL
+1224 NACL
-1232 LADWNS
+1232 LADFNAL
-1238 IVHDWCARQKI
+1238 VHDWCARQKM
-1249 GGLHLTYTYATQ
+1249 GGVHVTYAYLLQ
-1261 IPTLAPSAYSQ
+1261 FPTLAPSAYSQ
-1272 EDIDFIVPRVLELT
+1272 DDIDFIVPRVLELT

-1301 GGEPFVFDPER
+1301 EGEPFVFDPER

-1327 YDLDEQELRYILDPA
+1327 YGLNEQELRYILDPA

-1362 AEFGEYRTQRMVLDA
+1362 AEFGEYRTRRMVLDA
-1377 WKAQEEPFVVVDD
+1377 WHAQETPSVVSDG
-1390 YKREQSWDDSRS
+1390 YKRTQTWDDSRPS
-1402 TYLRFLVGQMIAQ
+1402 YLRFLVGQMIAQ
-1415 SATHQMPLTELFS
+1415 SSTHQMPLIELFS

-1438 MARRDGMPNGA
+1438 MARMDGMPQGA
-1449 GKWAHEYHDA
+1449 AKWAREYTDA
-1459 IRGDESLERVL
+1459 IRDGESLEGVL
-1470 MQMFDAGEI
+1470 MRMFEAGEI
-1479 SISKSGMVSYVDEGS
+1479 SISKSGIVSYVDEGS
-1494 LHAADRLADVV
+1494 LHAADGLLDVV
-1505 MDARMALAF
+1505 TDARMALAF
-1514 MRLDINQT
+1514 MRLDLTQA

-1527 RAIISPEFFRQ
+1527 RAVISPEFFRK